1 MDEGSVDDRLRE
13 LAKASPNFGRLYGH
27 QPLLAI
33 FGSQAELTVLTNPN
47 AAYVSA
53 GQFGEVL
60 AEEFVTRTGTRV
72 EGTSQFDRL
81 NALTRA
87 GVLVGWSRAAFDQLR
102 RGRNDAAHKHLFD
115 TTKALE
121 ALELCWRLGDL
132 FDRAMGGTRT
142 VTAFVPP
149 TLPAAAP
156 SADPGEIEELREALD
171 GHRRALAES
180 RVKLSETSDR
190 LEAVRRAHAEA
201 ESLIG
206 TAEQVKTAYTAQI
219 EDLRAQVAEL
229 RAAHQERYD
238 RDRLRPR
245 KVASAAR
252 DAIVERAQRPAPLNE
267 VQAREKIDAL
277 LSRAGWRIQD
287 KADAN
292 PLAGRGVAIREFT
305 VATGRADYVLYVDGK
320 IVGVIE
326 AKREG
331 TPLAGAL
338 AQNERYAAGVLKEHS
353 MAVWRREE
361 PFAFR
366 YATTGTETYFVSRV
380 DPDAR
385 SREVFAFHRPET
397 LAAWMK
403 RADANPET
411 PSFRAA
417 LRTGMPLLETHGLR
431 MAQVEAITGLEGSL
445 AADRPRALIQMATG
459 AGKTFTAVT
468 ETYRL
473 LRHAGA
479 RRVLFLVDRNN
490 LGRQAH
496 AEFDKYRT
504 PDENRKLTDL
514 YNVDMLGRG
523 GLQETSSAVI
533 STIQRMYALLKGEPV
548 GEGPDTDEPEP
559 NASKKEE
566 PSSGGTDTDGP
577 GTGGPGAED
586 RAGVKAS
593 SDLDETY
600 AADEPIT
607 VEYNPDVPIE
617 SFDVIVVDECH
628 RSIYGLWRGV
638 LEYFD
643 AHLVGLTA
651 TPTRQ
656 TKGFFDNNMVSRYT
670 FEQAVADGVNVD
682 FDIVRLNTDL
692 REDGGAKIEAGTTV
706 RIRDRQTR
714 AQRYEELDEDFEYTV
729 AQLGR
734 TVITAD
740 EIRAVLTT
748 YRNNWERWFPGR
760 ADLPKTLVFAA
771 GDDHADEVLK
781 QVKQIFGRGD
791 RFAKKITYRSREN
804 GDDPDSLINDLR
816 NSPNLRVAV
825 TVDMIATGTDVKP
838 LECVIFLRAIR
849 SPVLFEQMK
858 GRGARSIDPDEL
870 KAVTPEAAPD
880 LVKDRFVLIDA
891 VGVTDSPLVDARPL
905 IPAGEKG
912 ISLAKL
918 LDKAGTRSLTADE
931 AETLGRRLARI
942 DRQLGDEEK
951 KLLAQTSGGVGLADL
966 ARRIADAVDVDT
978 QDRARHE
985 GGPELAR
992 KLVQDA
998 VAPLTSRPELRK
1010 LILEIRH
1017 QQDLTYDE
1025 TTEVRV
1031 TELREIPRSE
1041 RARKELAEWN
1051 SLLDKEQR
1059 DENAAIQV
1067 ALGSGTRRF
1076 TPGEARDALREL
1088 SGRIRATNRSWT
1100 TGVLWDH
1107 YDQLGRAAAGPG
1119 KEAGL
1124 GDLMRLIRFELGAD
1138 DELRPYRTV
1147 VEERFEG
1154 WLLRQRQAGVEFT
1167 EEQLWWL
1174 DRIKNAIAVD
1184 VGIEPGD
1191 FGHAPFS
1198 ERGGG
1203 RGFMRA
1209 FGDKDKALELLDE
1222 LNQELA

>member
-1 MDEGSVDDRLRE
+1 MDGQNIDDRLRQ
-13 LAKASPNFGRLYGH
+13 LAKASPNFGRLYSY

-33 FGSQAELTVLTNPN
+33 YGSQAELTVFTNPN

-72 EGTSQFDRL
+72 QGTTQFDRL

-87 GVLVGWSRAAFDQLR
+87 GVLIGWSREAFDKLR
-102 RGRNDAAHKHLFD
+102 RGRNDAAHNHLFD

-132 FDRAMGGTRT
+132 FDRAMGGKRT
-142 VTAFVPP
+142 VSAFVPP
-149 TLPAAAP
+149 TLPTDVQ
-156 SADPGEIEELREALD
+156 SADPEEISELQEALE
-171 GHRRALAES
+171 GHRRALAQS

-190 LEAVRRAHAEA
+190 LEAERRARSEA
-201 ESLIG
+201 EELI
-206 TAEQVKTAYTAQI
+206 ASVQRAKSEYAAQI

-229 RAAHQERYD
+229 RVAHQQRYD
-238 RDRLRPR
+238 RERVQPR
-245 KVASAAR
+245 RIASAAR

-267 VQAREKIDAL
+267 VQARKKIDAML
-277 LSRAGWRIQD
+277 TKAGWLIQS
-287 KADAN
+287 KADTN
-292 PLAGRGVAIREFT
+292 PLAAKGVAVEEFT
-305 VATGRADYVLYVDGK
+305 LATGRADYVLYVDGK

-331 TPLAGAL
+331 TALAGAL
-338 AQNERYAAGVLKEHS
+338 AQNERYAAGVLKEHA
-353 MAVWRREE
+353 MAVWRRDE

-366 YATTGTETYFVSRV
+366 YVSTGAETYFLNRV
-380 DPDAR
+380 DPHAR

-397 LAAWMK
+397 IAAWMK
-403 RADANPET
+403 RADAEPDVPT
-411 PSFRAA
+411 FRAA
-417 LRTGMPLLETHGLR
+417 LRTSMPLLETHGLR
-431 MAQVEAITGLEGSL
+431 MAQVDAITGLEGSL
-445 AADRPRALIQMATG
+445 ATDRPRALIQMATG

-514 YNVDMLGRG
+514 YNVDMLGRS
-523 GLQETSSAVI
+523 GLQDTSAVVI
-533 STIQRMYALLKGEPV
+533 STIQRMYALLKGEELPD
-548 GEGPDTDEPEP
+548 GPETDEPE
-559 NASKKEE
+559 SDETK
-566 PSSGGTDTDGP
+566 SGGAAEAATATDANT
-577 GTGGPGAED
+577 
-586 RAGVKAS
+586 S
-593 SDLDETY
+593 NLDETY

-617 SFDVIVVDECH
+617 SFDVIVIDECH

-656 TKGFFDNNMVSRYT
+656 TQGFFDNNMVSQYT
-670 FEQAVADGVNVD
+670 YEQAVADGVNVD
-682 FDIVRLNTDL
+682 FDIVRLDTTI
-692 REDGGAKIEAGTTV
+692 REDGGAKIEKGTTV

-714 AQRYEELDEDFEYTV
+714 TQRYEQLDEDFEYTV

-734 TVITAD
+734 TVITED

-748 YRNNWERWFPGR
+748 YRNNWKRWFPGR
-760 ADLPKTLVFAA
+760 AELPKTLVFAA
-771 GDDHADEVLK
+771 GDDHAEEVLK
-781 QVKQIFGRGD
+781 QVKEVFGRGD
-791 RFAKKITYRSREN
+791 EFAKKITYKSRQN
-804 GDDPDSLINDLR
+804 GDDPDTLINDLR
-816 NSPNLRVAV
+816 NSPRLRVAV

-838 LECVIFLRAIR
+838 LECVIFLRSIK

-858 GRGARSIDPDEL
+858 GRGARSIDADEL

-880 LVKDRFVLIDA
+880 LTKDRFVLIDA

-905 IPAGEKG
+905 IPAGEKSV
-912 ISLAKL
+912 SLVKL

-931 AETLGRRLARI
+931 AETLARRLARI
-942 DRQLGDEEK
+942 DRQLGAEERG
-951 KLLAQTSGGVGLADL
+951 LLAQTSGGVSLADL
-966 ARRIADAVDVDT
+966 ARRITDAVDVDT
-978 QDRARHE
+978 QDQARHD

-1031 TELREIPRSE
+1031 TAMREIPRTE
-1041 RARKELAEWN
+1041 RAAKELAEWH
-1051 SLLDKEQR
+1051 SLLTKEQR
-1059 DENAAIQV
+1059 DEDVAIRV
-1067 ALGSGTRRF
+1067 ALGSGARVSPR
-1076 TPGEARDALREL
+1076 EARDALREL
-1088 SGRIRATNRSWT
+1088 AGRIRATNRSWT

-1107 YDQLGRAAAGPG
+1107 YEQLGRAAASPG

-1124 GDLMRLIRFELGAD
+1124 GDLVRLIRFELGAD
-1138 DELRPYRTV
+1138 EELLPYRTV

-1167 EEQLWWL
+1167 DDQLWWL
-1174 DRIKNAIAVD
+1174 ERIKDAIAVD

-1191 FGHAPFS
+1191 FGAAPFT

-1203 RGFMRA
+1203 RGFMQA
-1209 FGDKDKALELLDE
+1209 FGDKDAALELLDE
-1222 LNQELA
+1222 LNRELG

>member
-1 MDEGSVDDRLRE
+1 M
-13 LAKASPNFGRLYGH
+13 
-27 QPLLAI
+27 LAI
-33 FGSQAELTVLTNPN
+33 YGSQAELTVLTNPN

-87 GVLVGWSRAAFDQLR
+87 GVLVGWSRDAFDKLR
-102 RGRNDAAHKHLFD
+102 RGRNDAAHNHLFD

-121 ALELCWRLGDL
+121 ALKLCWQLGDL

-142 VTAFVPP
+142 VAAFVPP
-149 TLPAAAP
+149 TLPAEVA
-156 SADPGEIEELREALD
+156 SAEPEEIAELEEALE

-180 RVKLSETSDR
+180 RIKLSETSDR
-190 LEAVRRAHAEA
+190 LEAERRARGEAEA
-201 ESLIG
+201 LIAS
-206 TAEQVKTAYTAQI
+206 AEQTKAAYAAQN
-219 EDLRAQVAEL
+219 EELRTQVAEL
-229 RAAHQERYD
+229 RAAHQQQYD
-238 RDRLRPR
+238 RERVQPR

-267 VQAREKIDAL
+267 VQARAKIDAML
-277 LSRAGWRIQD
+277 AKAGWRIQD

-292 PLAGRGVAIREFT
+292 PLAGKGVAIREFT
-305 VATGRADYVLYVDGK
+305 LATGRADYVLYVDGK

-338 AQNERYAAGVLKEHS
+338 AQNERYAAGVLKEHA

-366 YATTGTETYFVSRV
+366 YATTGTETYFLNRV

-397 LAAWMK
+397 MATWMK
-403 RADANPET
+403 RADENPNT
-411 PSFRAA
+411 PTFRAA
-417 LRTGMPLLETHGLR
+417 LRTNMPLLETHGLR
-431 MAQVEAITGLEGSL
+431 MAQVDAITGLEGSL

-514 YNVDMLGRG
+514 YNVDMLGRS
-523 GLQETSSAVI
+523 GLQDTSSVVI
-533 STIQRMYALLKGEPV
+533 STIQRMYAFLKGETL
-548 GEGPDTDEPEP
+548 TDEP
-559 NASKKEE
+559 AS
-566 PSSGGTDTDGP
+566 
-577 GTGGPGAED
+577 ED
-586 RAGVKAS
+586 REDTTTS
-593 SDLDETY
+593 SLDETY

-607 VEYNPDVPIE
+607 VEYNADVPIE

-656 TKGFFDNNMVSRYT
+656 TKGFFDNNTVSQYT

-692 REDGGAKIEAGTTV
+692 WEDGGAKIEAGTTV

-714 AQRYEELDEDFEYTV
+714 AQRYEELDEDFEYTTS
-729 AQLGR
+729 QLGR
-734 TVITAD
+734 TVITED

-748 YRNNWERWFPGR
+748 YRNNWQRWFPGR

-781 QVKQIFGRGD
+781 QVKQVFGRGD
-791 RFAKKITYRSREN
+791 EFAKKITYRSREN

-816 NSPNLRVAV
+816 NSARLRVAV

-838 LECVIFLRAIR
+838 LECVIFLRSIK
-849 SPVLFEQMK
+849 SPV
-858 GRGARSIDPDEL
+858 S
-870 KAVTPEAAPD
+870 
-880 LVKDRFVLIDA
+880 
-891 VGVTDSPLVDARPL
+891 VG
-905 IPAGEKG
+905 
-912 ISLAKL
+912 
-918 LDKAGTRSLTADE
+918 
-931 AETLGRRLARI
+931 
-942 DRQLGDEEK
+942 
-951 KLLAQTSGGVGLADL
+951 
-966 ARRIADAVDVDT
+966 
-978 QDRARHE
+978 
-985 GGPELAR
+985 
-992 KLVQDA
+992 
-998 VAPLTSRPELRK
+998 
-1010 LILEIRH
+1010 
-1017 QQDLTYDE
+1017 
-1025 TTEVRV
+1025 
-1031 TELREIPRSE
+1031 
-1041 RARKELAEWN
+1041 
-1051 SLLDKEQR
+1051 
-1059 DENAAIQV
+1059 
-1067 ALGSGTRRF
+1067 GSM
-1076 TPGEARDALREL
+1076 
-1088 SGRIRATNRSWT
+1088 
-1100 TGVLWDH
+1100 V
-1107 YDQLGRAAAGPG
+1107 
-1119 KEAGL
+1119 
-1124 GDLMRLIRFELGAD
+1124 
-1138 DELRPYRTV
+1138 
-1147 VEERFEG
+1147 
-1154 WLLRQRQAGVEFT
+1154 
-1167 EEQLWWL
+1167 
-1174 DRIKNAIAVD
+1174 
-1184 VGIEPGD
+1184 
-1191 FGHAPFS
+1191 
-1198 ERGGG
+1198 
-1203 RGFMRA
+1203 
-1209 FGDKDKALELLDE
+1209 
-1222 LNQELA
+1222 

>member
-1 MDEGSVDDRLRE
+1 MDGHGQGADERLRE
-13 LAKASPNFGRLYGH
+13 LAKASPNFGRLYRY

-33 FGSQAELTVLTNPN
+33 YGSQAELTVLSNPN

-72 EGTSQFDRL
+72 EGTRQVDRL

-87 GVLVGWSRAAFDQLR
+87 GVLVGWSREAFDTLR
-102 RGRNDAAHKHLFD
+102 RGRNDAAHNHLFD
-115 TTKALE
+115 TTKSLE
-121 ALELCWRLGDL
+121 ALKLCWQLGDL

-142 VTAFVPP
+142 VSAFVPP
-149 TLPAAAP
+149 TLPAETPAT
-156 SADPGEIEELREALD
+156 DPQELAELHEALE
-171 GHRRALAES
+171 GHRRTLAES
-180 RVKLSETSDR
+180 RVKLSEVGDR
-190 LEAVRRAHAEA
+190 LEAERRARAEA
-201 ESLIG
+201 EALIAS
-206 TAEQVKTAYTAQI
+206 AEGAKAAYAAQV
-219 EDLRAQVAEL
+219 EELRAQVTEL
-229 RAAHQERYD
+229 RATHQEQYD
-238 RDRLRPR
+238 RERLKPRP
-245 KVASAAR
+245 VASAAR

-267 VQAREKIDAL
+267 VQARVKIDAML
-277 LSRAGWRIQD
+277 TKAGWLIQD
-287 KADAN
+287 KADTN
-292 PLAGRGVAIREFT
+292 PLAGRGVAVREFT
-305 VATGRADYVLYVDGK
+305 LATGRADYVLYVDGK

-338 AQNERYAAGVLKEHS
+338 AQNERYAAGVLKEHA
-353 MAVWRREE
+353 MAVWRRAE

-366 YATTGTETYFVSRV
+366 YATTGTETYFVNRV

-397 LAAWMK
+397 LAAWM
-403 RADANPET
+403 RHADEHPDAPT
-411 PSFRAA
+411 FRAA

-431 MAQVEAITGLEGSL
+431 MAQVEAITGLEESL

-490 LGRQAH
+490 LGRQAR

-523 GLQETSSAVI
+523 GLQETSSVVI
-533 STIQRMYALLKGEPV
+533 STIQRMYALLKGDPL
-548 GEGPDTDEPEP
+548 PDEA
-559 NASKKEE
+559 AS
-566 PSSGGTDTDGP
+566 
-577 GTGGPGAED
+577 ED
-586 RAGVKAS
+586 REDDESAAP
-593 SDLDETY
+593 LDESY

-607 VEYNPDVPIE
+607 VEYNPDIPVE

-656 TKGFFDNNMVSRYT
+656 TKGFFDNNQVSRYT
-670 FEQAVADGVNVD
+670 YEQAVADGVNVD

-692 REDGGAKIEAGTTV
+692 REDGGASIEAGTTV

-714 AQRYEELDEDFEYTV
+714 AQRYEELDEDFTYTTS
-729 AQLGR
+729 QLGR
-734 TVITAD
+734 SVITED

-748 YRNNWERWFPGR
+748 YRNNWQRWFPGR
-760 ADLPKTLVFAA
+760 AELPKTLVFAA

-781 QVKQIFGRGD
+781 QVKQVFGRGD
-791 RFAKKITYRSREN
+791 EFAKKITYRSREN

-816 NSPNLRVAV
+816 NSPRLRVAV
-825 TVDMIATGTDVKP
+825 TVDMIATGTDVRP
-838 LECVIFLRAIR
+838 LECVIFLRSVK

-858 GRGARSIDPDEL
+858 GRGARSVDADEL
-870 KAVTPEAAPD
+870 KAVTPEAADD
-880 LVKDRFVLIDA
+880 LEKDRFVLIDA

-905 IPAGEKG
+905 IPAGEQRG
-912 ISLAKL
+912 VPLAKL

-931 AETLGRRLARI
+931 AETLARRLARI
-942 DRQLGDEEK
+942 DRQLGDEERG
-951 KLLAQTSGGVGLADL
+951 LLAQTSGGLSLADL
-966 ARRIADAVDVDT
+966 ARRITDAVDVDT
-978 QDRARHE
+978 QDQARHE

-992 KLVQDA
+992 KLVHDA

-1025 TTEVRV
+1025 TTEVTV
-1031 TELREIPRSE
+1031 TELREIPREE
-1041 RARKELAEWN
+1041 RARKELGEWHE
-1051 SLLDKEQR
+1051 LLTKEQQ
-1059 DENAAIQV
+1059 DENAAIRV
-1067 ALGSGTRRF
+1067 ALGSGAKVPPR
-1076 TPGEARDALREL
+1076 EARAALKEL
-1088 SGRIRATNRSWT
+1088 TAKIRATNRSWT

-1107 YDQLGRAAAGPG
+1107 YEQLGRAAARPG

-1124 GDLMRLIRFELGAD
+1124 GDLMRLIRYELGAD
-1138 DELRPYRTV
+1138 DELKPYRTV

-1154 WLLRQRQAGVEFT
+1154 WLLRQKQAGAEFT
-1167 EEQLWWL
+1167 EDQLWWL
-1174 DRIKNAIAVD
+1174 GRIKNAIAVD

-1191 FGHAPFS
+1191 VGHAPFS

-1203 RGFMRA
+1203 RGFMKA
-1209 FGDKDKALELLDE
+1209 FGDKDRALELLDE

>member
-1 MDEGSVDDRLRE
+1 MDRRLRE
-13 LAKASPNFGRLYGH
+13 LAKASPNFGRLYGY

-33 FGSQAELTVLTNPN
+33 YGSQAELTVLTNPN

-60 AEEFVTRTGTRV
+60 AEEFVTRTGTCV
-72 EGTSQFDRL
+72 QGTTQFDRL

-87 GVLVGWSRAAFDQLR
+87 GVLVGWSREAFDKLR
-102 RGRNDAAHKHLFD
+102 RGRNDAAHNHLFD

-121 ALELCWRLGDL
+121 ALKLCWQLGDL

-149 TLPAAAP
+149 TLPAETVAT
-156 SADPGEIEELREALD
+156 DPEETAQLREALE
-171 GHRRALAES
+171 GHRRTLAES

-190 LEAVRRAHAEA
+190 LEAERRARAEA
-201 ESLIG
+201 EALI
-206 TAEQVKTAYTAQI
+206 AHVEQAKATYAAQV
-219 EDLRAQVAEL
+219 EELQAQVAEL
-229 RAAHQERYD
+229 RAAHQHRYD
-238 RDRLRPR
+238 LERLQPR
-245 KVASAAR
+245 KIASAAR
-252 DAIVERAQRPAPLNE
+252 EAIVERAQRPAPLNE
-267 VQAREKIDAL
+267 VQARAKIDAML
-277 LSRAGWRIQD
+277 VKAGWVIQD

-292 PLAGRGVAIREFT
+292 PLDERSKGVAVREFT

-331 TPLAGAL
+331 TPLSGAL
-338 AQNERYAAGVLKEHS
+338 AQNERYAAGVLKEHA

-366 YATTGTETYFVSRV
+366 YATTGTETYFVNRI
-380 DPDAR
+380 DPEAR
-385 SREVFAFHRPET
+385 SREVFTFHRPET
-397 LAAWMK
+397 LAAWM
-403 RADANPET
+403 RYADEHPDAPT
-411 PSFRAA
+411 FRAA
-417 LRTGMPLLETHGLR
+417 LRTSMPLLETHGLR

-445 AADRPRALIQMATG
+445 AADKPRALIQMATG

-490 LGRQAH
+490 LGRQAR

-523 GLQETSSAVI
+523 GLQDTSSVVV
-533 STIQRMYALLKGEPV
+533 STIQRMYALLKGEPLTD
-548 GEGPDTDEPEP
+548 EAETTDEPE
-559 NASKKEE
+559 
-566 PSSGGTDTDGP
+566 TDESA
-577 GTGGPGAED
+577 GA
-586 RAGVKAS
+586 A
-593 SDLDETY
+593 LDETY
-600 AADEPIT
+600 TADEPIT

-656 TKGFFDNNMVSRYT
+656 TKGFFDNNEVSKYT
-670 FEQAVADGVNVD
+670 YEQAVADGVNVD

-692 REDGGAKIEAGTTV
+692 RENGGAKIEKGTTV

-714 AQRYEELDEDFEYTV
+714 AQRYEELDDDFTYTTS
-729 AQLGR
+729 QLGR
-734 TVITAD
+734 SVITED

-748 YRNNWERWFPGR
+748 YKNNWQRWFPGR

-771 GDDHADEVLK
+771 GDDHAEEVLK
-781 QVKQIFGRGD
+781 QVKEVFDRGD
-791 RFAKKITYRSREN
+791 EFAKKITYRSRAN

-816 NSPNLRVAV
+816 NSPRLRVAV

-838 LECVIFLRAIR
+838 LECVIFLRSVK

-858 GRGARSIDPDEL
+858 GRGARSIAPDDL
-870 KAVTPEAAPD
+870 KKVTPDAAPD
-880 LVKDRFVLIDA
+880 LTKDRFVLMDA

-905 IPAGEKG
+905 IPAGEQRG
-912 ISLAKL
+912 VSLAKL

-942 DRQLGDEEK
+942 DRQLGEEEK
-951 KLLAQTSGGVGLADL
+951 TLLTQTSGGVSLADL

-978 QDRARHE
+978 QDQARHE

-992 KLVQDA
+992 KKVQDA

-1025 TTEVRV
+1025 TTEVLV
-1031 TELREIPRSE
+1031 TELREIPREE
-1041 RARKELAEWN
+1041 RARKELVEWN
-1051 SLLDKEQR
+1051 GLLTKEQQ
-1059 DENAAIQV
+1059 DENAAIRV
-1067 ALGSGTRRF
+1067 ALGSGARVSPR
-1076 TPGEARDALREL
+1076 EARTALKEL
-1088 SGRIRATNRSWT
+1088 AAKVRATNRAWT
-1100 TGVLWDH
+1100 PTVLWDH
-1107 YDQLGRAAAGPG
+1107 YEQLGKAAASPG

-1124 GDLMRLIRFELGAD
+1124 GDLIRLIRYELGAD

-1154 WLLRQRQAGVEFT
+1154 WLLRQRQAGVEFNDD
-1167 EEQLWWL
+1167 QLWWL
-1174 DRIKNAIAVD
+1174 ERIRNAIAAD
-1184 VGIEPGD
+1184 IGIEPGD

-1209 FGDKDKALELLDE
+1209 FGEKDKALELLDE

>member
-1 MDEGSVDDRLRE
+1 MGDDSVDRRLRE
-13 LAKASPNFGRLYGH
+13 QAKASPNFGRLYGY

-33 FGSQAELTVLTNPN
+33 YGSQAELTVFTNPN

-72 EGTSQFDRL
+72 EGTNQVDRI

-87 GVLVGWSRAAFDQLR
+87 GVLVGWSRDAFHKLR
-102 RGRNDAAHKHLFD
+102 RGRNDAAHNHLFD
-115 TTKALE
+115 TAKALE
-121 ALELCWRLGDL
+121 ALKLCWQLGDL
-132 FDRAMGGTRT
+132 FDRAMGGTRA

-149 TLPAAAP
+149 ALPDETLGT
-156 SADPGEIEELREALD
+156 DPQEIAELREALE
-171 GHRRALAES
+171 GHRRILAES
-180 RVKLSETSDR
+180 RVKLSEVGDR
-190 LEAVRRAHAEA
+190 LEAERRARTEA
-201 ESLIG
+201 ERIIAN
-206 TAEQVKTAYTAQI
+206 AEQTKAIYAAQI
-219 EDLRAQVAEL
+219 EELQAQVAEL
-229 RAAHQERYD
+229 RTAHQQRYD
-238 RDRLRPR
+238 HERLKPRP
-245 KVASAAR
+245 VASAAR

-267 VQAREKIDAL
+267 VQAREKIDAML
-277 LSRAGWRIQD
+277 ARAGWLVQD

-292 PLAGRGVAIREFT
+292 PLAGTGVAIREFT
-305 VATGRADYVLYVDGK
+305 LATGRADYVLYVDGK
-320 IVGVIE
+320 IAGVIE

-338 AQNERYAAGVLKEHS
+338 AQNERYAAGVLKEHA

-366 YATTGTETYFVSRV
+366 YATTGTETYFLNRV

-385 SREVFAFHRPET
+385 SREVFTFHRPET
-397 LAAWMK
+397 LAAWM
-403 RADANPET
+403 RYADEH
-411 PSFRAA
+411 PSAPTFRAA
-417 LRTGMPLLETHGLR
+417 LRTAMPLLETHGLR

-473 LRHAGA
+473 LRYAGA
-479 RRVLFLVDRNN
+479 RRILFLVDRNN
-490 LGRQAH
+490 LGRQAR

-523 GLQETSSAVI
+523 GLQETSSVVI
-533 STIQRMYALLKGEPV
+533 STIQRMYALLKGEPL
-548 GEGPDTDEPEP
+548 TDEPE
-559 NASKKEE
+559 
-566 PSSGGTDTDGP
+566 
-577 GTGGPGAED
+577 AED
-586 RAGVKAS
+586 REDKEAS
-593 SDLDETY
+593 PLDESY
-600 AADEPIT
+600 VADEPIT

-656 TKGFFDNNMVSRYT
+656 TKGFFDNNEVSRYT
-670 FEQAVADGVNVD
+670 YEQAVADGVNVD
-682 FDIVRLNTDL
+682 FDIVRVKTDL
-692 REDGGAKIEAGTTV
+692 RDEGAVAKIEAGTTV

-714 AQRYEELDEDFEYTV
+714 AQRYEELDEDFTYT
-729 AQLGR
+729 APQIGR
-734 TVITAD
+734 TVITED
-740 EIRAVLTT
+740 EVRAVLTV
-748 YRNNWERWFPGR
+748 YRDNWKRWFPGR
-760 ADLPKTLVFAA
+760 ADVPKTLIFA
-771 GDDHADEVLK
+771 GPYDDHADEVLK
-781 QVKQIFGRGD
+781 QVKQVFGRGD
-791 RFAKKITYRSREN
+791 EFAKKITYRSRDN
-804 GDDPDSLINDLR
+804 GDDPEALINDLR
-816 NSPNLRVAV
+816 NSPRLRVAV

-838 LECVIFLRAIR
+838 LECVIFLRPVK
-849 SPVLFEQMK
+849 SPVMFEQMK
-858 GRGARSIDPDEL
+858 GRGARSIDADEL

-880 LVKDRFVLIDA
+880 LKKDRFVLIDA

-905 IPAGEKG
+905 IPAGAQRG
-912 ISLAKL
+912 IPLAKL
-918 LDKAGTRSLTADE
+918 LDKTGTRSLTADE
-931 AETLGRRLARI
+931 AETLARRLARI
-942 DRQLGDEEK
+942 DRQLGDEER
-951 KLLAQTSGGVGLADL
+951 KLLAEASGGASLADL
-966 ARRIADAVDVDT
+966 ARRITDAVDVDT

-985 GGPELAR
+985 GGPELAQ

-998 VAPLTSRPELRK
+998 VAPLTARPELRK

-1025 TTEVRV
+1025 TTEVKV
-1031 TELREIPRSE
+1031 TEVREVPREE

-1051 SLLDKEQR
+1051 ALLEKEQR
-1059 DENAAIQV
+1059 DANAAIRV
-1067 ALGSGTRRF
+1067 ALGSGAKVAPR
-1076 TPGEARDALREL
+1076 EARAALREL
-1088 SGRIRATNRSWT
+1088 AGRIRATNRSWT

-1107 YDQLGRAAAGPG
+1107 YEQLGKAAAGPG

-1138 DELRPYRTV
+1138 DELKPYRTV

-1167 EEQLWWL
+1167 EDQLWWL
-1174 DRIKNAIAVD
+1174 ERIKNAIATD

-1191 FGHAPFS
+1191 FSVAPFS

-1209 FGDKDKALELLDE
+1209 FGDKDRALELLDE

>member
-1 MDEGSVDDRLRE
+1 MNGHNADDRLRE
-13 LAKASPNFGRLYGH
+13 LAKASPNFGRLYGY

-33 FGSQAELTVLTNPN
+33 YGSQAELTVLTNPN

-72 EGTSQFDRL
+72 QGTTQFDRL
-81 NALTRA
+81 NALTRE
-87 GVLVGWSRAAFDQLR
+87 GVLVGWSRAAFDTLR
-102 RGRNDAAHKHLFD
+102 RGRNDAAHNHLFD

-121 ALELCWRLGDL
+121 ALKLCWQLGDL
-132 FDRAMGGTRT
+132 FDRAMGGKRT
-142 VTAFVPP
+142 VAAFVPP
-149 TLPAAAP
+149 TLPVEVP
-156 SADPGEIEELREALD
+156 STDPEEITQLQEALE
-171 GHRRALAES
+171 GHRRALTES

-190 LEAVRRAHAEA
+190 LEAERRARAEA
-201 ESLIG
+201 EKLIA
-206 TAEQVKTAYTAQI
+206 TAERTKTAHAAQI
-219 EDLRAQVAEL
+219 ENLRTQVAEL
-229 RAAHQERYD
+229 RAAHQQQYD
-238 RDRLRPR
+238 RERLQPR

-252 DAIVERAQRPAPLNE
+252 EAIVERAQRPAPLNE
-267 VQAREKIDAL
+267 VQAREKIDAM
-277 LSRAGWRIQD
+277 LSKAGWLIQS
-287 KADAN
+287 KAEAN
-292 PLAGRGVAIREFT
+292 PLAGRGVAVEEFT
-305 VATGRADYVLYVDGK
+305 LATGRADYVLYVDGK

-338 AQNERYAAGVLKEHS
+338 AQNERYAAGVLKEHA

-366 YATTGTETYFVSRV
+366 YVSTGAETYFLNRV

-397 LAAWMK
+397 IAAWMK
-403 RADANPET
+403 RADEEPDT
-411 PSFRAA
+411 PTFRGA
-417 LRTGMPLLETHGLR
+417 LRTNMPLLETHGLR

-514 YNVDMLGRG
+514 YNVDMLGRS
-523 GLQETSSAVI
+523 GLQDTSAVVI
-533 STIQRMYALLKGEPV
+533 STIQRMYALLKGEELP
-548 GEGPDTDEPEP
+548 EGPETDEPE
-559 NASKKEE
+559 
-566 PSSGGTDTDGP
+566 TDEAANGER
-577 GTGGPGAED
+577 ED
-586 RAGVKAS
+586 KKAS
-593 SDLDETY
+593 NLDETY

-656 TKGFFDNNMVSRYT
+656 TKGFFDNNMVSKYT

-682 FDIVRLNTDL
+682 FDIVRLNTTL
-692 REDGGAKIEAGTTV
+692 REDGGAKIDKGTTV

-714 AQRYEELDEDFEYTV
+714 TQRYEELDEDFEYTTS
-729 AQLGR
+729 QLGR
-734 TVITAD
+734 TVITED

-748 YRNNWERWFPGR
+748 YRNNWQRWFPGR

-771 GDDHADEVLK
+771 GDDHAEEVLK
-781 QVKQIFGRGD
+781 QAKEVFGRGD
-791 RFAKKITYRSREN
+791 EFAKKITYRSRQN
-804 GDDPDSLINDLR
+804 GDDPDALINDLR
-816 NSPNLRVAV
+816 NSPRLRVAV

-838 LECVIFLRAIR
+838 LECVIFLRSIK

-858 GRGARSIDPDEL
+858 GRGARSIDADEL
-870 KAVTPEAAPD
+870 KAVTPDAASD
-880 LVKDRFVLIDA
+880 LTKDRFVLIDA

-905 IPAGEKG
+905 IPAGEKSV
-912 ISLAKL
+912 SLAKL

-931 AETLGRRLARI
+931 AETLARRLARI
-942 DRQLGDEEK
+942 ERQLGEEERG
-951 KLLAQTSGGVGLADL
+951 LLARTSGGVRLADL
-966 ARRIADAVDVDT
+966 ARKITDAVDVDA
-978 QDRARHE
+978 QDQARRE

-992 KLVQDA
+992 KLVHDA

-1025 TTEVRV
+1025 TTEVGI
-1031 TELREIPRSE
+1031 TEMREIPREE
-1041 RARKELAEWN
+1041 RASKELVEWN
-1051 SLLDKEQR
+1051 SLLEKEQR
-1059 DENAAIQV
+1059 DQNTAIQV
-1067 ALGSGTRRF
+1067 ALGSGVRL
-1076 TPGEARDALREL
+1076 TPREARDALKEL
-1088 SGRIRATNRSWT
+1088 AGRIRATNRSWT

-1107 YDQLGRAAAGPG
+1107 YDQLGKAAASPG

-1124 GDLMRLIRFELGAD
+1124 GDLIRLIRFELGAD

-1154 WLLRQRQAGVEFT
+1154 WLLRQSQAGVEFT
-1167 EEQLWWL
+1167 EDQLWWL
-1174 DRIKNAIAVD
+1174 DRIKNAIAADIGV
-1184 VGIEPGD
+1184 EPSD
-1191 FGHAPFS
+1191 FGHAPFT

-1203 RGFMRA
+1203 RGFMKA

>member
-1 MDEGSVDDRLRE
+1 MDDDSVDRRLRD
-13 LAKASPNFGRLYGH
+13 LAKASPNFGRLYGY

-33 FGSQAELTVLTNPN
+33 YGSQAELTVLTNPN

-60 AEEFVTRTGTRV
+60 AEEFVTRTATRV
-72 EGTSQFDRL
+72 EGTRQIDRL

-87 GVLVGWSRAAFDQLR
+87 GVLVGWSRDAFDKLR
-102 RGRNDAAHKHLFD
+102 RGRNDAAHNHLFD

-121 ALELCWRLGDL
+121 ALKLCWQLGDL
-132 FDRAMGGTRT
+132 FDRAMGGTRA

-149 TLPAAAP
+149 TLPAETPATNP
-156 SADPGEIEELREALD
+156 QEIAELREALE
-171 GHRRALAES
+171 GHRRTLAES
-180 RVKLSETSDR
+180 RVKLSEAGDR
-190 LEAVRRAHAEA
+190 LDAERRARAEA
-201 ESLIG
+201 ERII
-206 TAEQVKTAYTAQI
+206 TNAEQTKATYVAQI
-219 EDLRAQVAEL
+219 EDLRAQITEL
-229 RAAHQERYD
+229 RASHQQQYD
-238 RDRLRPR
+238 RERLKPR
-245 KVASAAR
+245 RVASAAR

-267 VQAREKIDAL
+267 VQARAKIDAM
-277 LSRAGWRIQD
+277 LSKAGWLVQD

-292 PLAGRGVAIREFT
+292 PLADQGVAIREFT

-338 AQNERYAAGVLKEHS
+338 AQNERYAAGVLKEHA
-353 MAVWRREE
+353 MAVWRRDE

-366 YATTGTETYFVSRV
+366 YATTGTETYFVNRV

-397 LAAWMK
+397 LAAWMRYADEHPDAPTL
-403 RADANPET
+403 RAG
-411 PSFRAA
+411 

-479 RRVLFLVDRNN
+479 DRVLFLVDRNN
-490 LGRQAH
+490 LGRQAR

-523 GLQETSSAVI
+523 GLQKTSSVVI
-533 STIQRMYALLKGEPV
+533 STIQRMYALLKGEPL
-548 GEGPDTDEPEP
+548 TDEPETEDGEDKA
-559 NASKKEE
+559 AS
-566 PSSGGTDTDGP
+566 P
-577 GTGGPGAED
+577 
-586 RAGVKAS
+586 
-593 SDLDETY
+593 LDESY
-600 AADEPIT
+600 EADQPIT

-656 TKGFFDNNMVSRYT
+656 TKGFFDNNTVSQYT
-670 FEQAVADGVNVD
+670 YEQAVADGVNVD

-692 REDGGAKIEAGTTV
+692 REAGGAKIEAGTTV

-714 AQRYEELDEDFEYTV
+714 AQRYEELDEDFTYT
-729 AQLGR
+729 APQIGR
-734 TVITAD
+734 TVITED
-740 EIRAVLTT
+740 EVRAVLTT
-748 YRNNWERWFPGR
+748 YRNNWQRWFPGR
-760 ADLPKTLVFAA
+760 ADLPKTLIFAA
-771 GDDHADEVLK
+771 GDDHAEEVLK
-781 QVKQIFGRGD
+781 QVKQVFGRGD
-791 RFAKKITYRSREN
+791 EFAKKITYRSRAN

-816 NSPNLRVAV
+816 NSPRLRVAV
-825 TVDMIATGTDVKP
+825 TVDMIATGTDVRP
-838 LECVIFLRAIR
+838 LECVIFLRSVK

-858 GRGARSIDPDEL
+858 GRGARSVDADEL

-880 LVKDRFVLIDA
+880 LKKDRFVLIDA

-905 IPAGEKG
+905 IPAGETRG
-912 ISLAKL
+912 VPLAKL

-931 AETLGRRLARI
+931 AETLARRLARI
-942 DRQLGDEEK
+942 DRQLGEEEK
-951 KLLAQTSGGVGLADL
+951 GLLVETSGGVSLADL
-966 ARRIADAVDVDT
+966 ARRITDAVDVDA

-1031 TELREIPRSE
+1031 TELREIPREE
-1041 RARKELAEWN
+1041 RAQKALDEWN
-1051 SLLDKEQR
+1051 ALLEKEQR

-1067 ALGSGTRRF
+1067 ALGSGARVSPR
-1076 TPGEARDALREL
+1076 EARAALREL
-1088 SGRIRATNRSWT
+1088 AGKIRATNRTWT
-1100 TGVLWDH
+1100 TTVLWDH
-1107 YDQLGRAAAGPG
+1107 YEQLGKAAAGPG
-1119 KEAGL
+1119 KNDGL
-1124 GDLMRLIRFELGAD
+1124 GDLMRLIRYELGAD
-1138 DELRPYRTV
+1138 EELRPYRTV
-1147 VEERFEG
+1147 VQERFEG
-1154 WLLRQRQAGVEFT
+1154 WLLRQGQAGVEFS
-1167 EEQLWWL
+1167 EDQLWWL
-1174 DRIKNAIAVD
+1174 ERIKNAIAAD
-1184 VGIEPGD
+1184 VGMEPGD
-1191 FGHAPFS
+1191 FAVAPFS

-1209 FGDKDKALELLDE
+1209 FGDRDRALELLDE

>member
-1 MDEGSVDDRLRE
+1 MDGHSADDRLRK
-13 LAKASPNFGRLYGH
+13 LAKASPNFGRLYGY

-33 FGSQAELTVLTNPN
+33 YGSQAELTVLTNPN

-87 GVLVGWSRAAFDQLR
+87 GVLVGWSRDAFDRLR
-102 RGRNDAAHKHLFD
+102 RGRNDAAHNHLFD

-121 ALELCWRLGDL
+121 ALKLCWQLGDL

-142 VTAFVPP
+142 VGAFVPP
-149 TLPAAAP
+149 TLPADVQ
-156 SADPGEIEELREALD
+156 SADPEEITELQEALE

-190 LEAVRRAHAEA
+190 LEAERRARAETEA
-201 ESLIG
+201 LIA
-206 TAEQVKTAYTAQI
+206 TAEQTKIEYTAQI
-219 EDLRAQVAEL
+219 EELRSQVAEL
-229 RAAHQERYD
+229 RVAHQQQYD
-238 RDRLRPR
+238 RERLQPR

-267 VQAREKIDAL
+267 VQARKKIDAM
-277 LSRAGWRIQD
+277 LSKAGWRIQD

-292 PLAGRGVAIREFT
+292 PLAGKGVAIREFT
-305 VATGRADYVLYVDGK
+305 LATGRADYVLYVDGK

-338 AQNERYAAGVLKEHS
+338 AQNERYAAGVLKEHA

-366 YATTGTETYFVSRV
+366 YATTGTETYFVNRV
-380 DPDAR
+380 DPHAR

-397 LAAWMK
+397 IAAWMK
-403 RADANPET
+403 RADEDLDT
-411 PSFRAA
+411 PTFRAA
-417 LRTGMPLLETHGLR
+417 LRTNMPLLETHGLR
-431 MAQVEAITGLEGSL
+431 MAQVKAITGLEDSL
-445 AADRPRALIQMATG
+445 AGDRPRALIQMATG

-514 YNVDMLGRG
+514 YNVDMLGRS
-523 GLQETSSAVI
+523 GLQDTSSVVI
-533 STIQRMYALLKGEPV
+533 STIQRMYALLKGEAIA
-548 GEGPDTDEPEP
+548 DEP
-559 NASKKEE
+559 
-566 PSSGGTDTDGP
+566 GT
-577 GTGGPGAED
+577 ED
-586 RAGVKAS
+586 REDSEDTTVS
-593 SDLDETY
+593 TLDETY
-600 AADEPIT
+600 ATDEPIT
-607 VEYNPDVPIE
+607 VEYTPDVPIE
-617 SFDVIVVDECH
+617 SFDVIVIDECH
-628 RSIYGLWRGV
+628 RSIYGLWRGL

-656 TKGFFDNNMVSRYT
+656 TKGFFDNNMVSQYT

-734 TVITAD
+734 TVITED

-748 YRNNWERWFPGR
+748 YKNNWQRWFPGR

-781 QVKQIFGRGD
+781 QVKEVFERGD
-791 RFAKKITYRSREN
+791 EFAKKITYRSREN

-816 NSPNLRVAV
+816 NSPRLRVAV

-838 LECVIFLRAIR
+838 LECVIFLRSIK

-880 LVKDRFVLIDA
+880 LTKDRFVLIDA

-942 DRQLGDEEK
+942 DRQLGDEERG
-951 KLLAQTSGGVGLADL
+951 LLAQTSGGASLADL

-998 VAPLTSRPELRK
+998 VAPLTVRPELRK

-1031 TELREIPRSE
+1031 TELREIPREE

-1051 SLLDKEQR
+1051 TLLEKEQR
-1059 DENAAIQV
+1059 DENAAIRV
-1067 ALGSGTRRF
+1067 ALGSGSRRF
-1076 TPGEARDALREL
+1076 TPSEARDALREL

-1107 YDQLGRAAAGPG
+1107 YEQLGKAAAGPG

-1124 GDLMRLIRFELGAD
+1124 GDLVRLIRYELGAD

-1167 EEQLWWL
+1167 EDQLWWL
-1174 DRIKNAIAVD
+1174 DRIKNAIAAD

-1203 RGFMRA
+1203 RGFMQA
-1209 FGDKDKALELLDE
+1209 FGDKGKALELLDE

>member
-1 MDEGSVDDRLRE
+1 MDVQGMGGGGQDPDDRLRE
-13 LAKASPNFGRLYGH
+13 LAKASPNFGRLYVY

-33 FGSQAELTVLTNPN
+33 YGSQAELTVFTNPN

-72 EGTSQFDRL
+72 QGTTQFDRL

-87 GVLVGWSRAAFDQLR
+87 GVLVGWSRDAFERLR
-102 RGRNDAAHKHLFD
+102 RGRNHAAHNHLFD
-115 TTKALE
+115 TTLALE
-121 ALELCWRLGDL
+121 ALELCWQLGDL
-132 FDRAMGGTRT
+132 FDRAMGGKRT
-142 VTAFVPP
+142 VSAFVPP
-149 TLPAAAP
+149 TLPADVQP
-156 SADPGEIEELREALD
+156 ADPEEISELQEALE

-190 LEAVRRAHAEA
+190 LEAERRARTEA
-201 ESLIG
+201 EELI
-206 TAEQVKTAYTAQI
+206 ASAQRAKAVYAAQI
-219 EDLRAQVAEL
+219 EDLTAQVTEL
-229 RAAHQERYD
+229 RAAHQQRYD
-238 RDRLRPR
+238 RERVQPR
-245 KVASAAR
+245 RIASAAR
-252 DAIVERAQRPAPLNE
+252 EAIVERAQSPAPLNE
-267 VQAREKIDAL
+267 VQARKRIDAML
-277 LSRAGWRIQD
+277 RKSGWLIQSKAEANPRAGQ
-287 KADAN
+287 
-292 PLAGRGVAIREFT
+292 GVAIEEFT
-305 VATGRADYVLYVDGK
+305 LATGRADYVLYVDGK

-331 TPLAGAL
+331 TPLSGAL
-338 AQNERYAAGVLKEHS
+338 AQNERYAAGVLKEHA
-353 MAVWRREE
+353 MAVWRRDE

-366 YATTGTETYFVSRV
+366 YVSTGAETYFLNRV
-380 DPDAR
+380 DPHAR
-385 SREVFAFHRPET
+385 SREVFTFHRPET
-397 LAAWMK
+397 IAAWMK
-403 RADANPET
+403 RADEEPGT
-411 PSFRAA
+411 PTFRAA
-417 LRTGMPLLETHGLR
+417 LRTSMPLLETHGLR
-431 MAQVEAITGLEGSL
+431 MAQVDAITGLEGSL
-445 AADRPRALIQMATG
+445 ATDRPRALIQMATG

-514 YNVDMLGRG
+514 YNVDMLGRS
-523 GLQETSSAVI
+523 GLQDTSAVVI
-533 STIQRMYALLKGEPV
+533 STIQRMYALLKGEELQD
-548 GEGPDTDEPEP
+548 GQDGDEPEP
-559 NASKKEE
+559 KETPGEAPAEAAAQEGEIPPNASN
-566 PSSGGTDTDGP
+566 
-577 GTGGPGAED
+577 
-586 RAGVKAS
+586 
-593 SDLDETY
+593 LDETY
-600 AADEPIT
+600 TADEPIT
-607 VEYNPDVPIE
+607 VEYNADVPIE
-617 SFDVIVVDECH
+617 SFDVIVIDECH

-638 LEYFD
+638 LDYFD

-656 TKGFFDNNMVSRYT
+656 TQGFFDHNMVAQYT

-682 FDIVRLNTDL
+682 FDIVRLDTTI
-692 REDGGAKIEAGTTV
+692 REDGGAKIEKGTTV

-714 AQRYEELDEDFEYTV
+714 AQRYEQLDEDFEYTV

-734 TVITAD
+734 SVIAAD

-748 YRNNWERWFPGR
+748 YRNNWKRWFPGR
-760 ADLPKTLVFAA
+760 AELPKTLVFAA
-771 GDDHADEVLK
+771 GDDHAEEVLK
-781 QVKQIFGRGD
+781 QVKEVFGRGD
-791 RFAKKITYRSREN
+791 EFAKKITYRSRQN
-804 GDDPDSLINDLR
+804 GDDPDELINDLR
-816 NSPNLRVAV
+816 NSHRLRVAV
-825 TVDMIATGTDVKP
+825 TVDMIATGTDVKA
-838 LECVIFLRAIR
+838 LECVIFLRSIK

-858 GRGARSIDPDEL
+858 GRGARSIDADEL

-880 LVKDRFVLIDA
+880 LAKDHFVMIDA

-918 LDKAGTRSLTADE
+918 MDKVGTQSLTADE
-931 AETLGRRLARI
+931 AETLARRLARI
-942 DRQLGDEEK
+942 NRQLDAEDR
-951 KLLAQTSGGVGLADL
+951 KLLTQTSGGMSLADI
-966 ARRIADAVDVDT
+966 ARRITDAVDVDT
-978 QDRARHE
+978 QDQARHD
-985 GGPELAR
+985 GGPDLAK

-998 VAPLTSRPELRK
+998 VAPLTTQPELRK

-1031 TELREIPRSE
+1031 TDIREIPRTE
-1041 RARKELAEWN
+1041 RAAKELAEWN
-1051 SLLDKEQR
+1051 SLLTKEQR
-1059 DENAAIQV
+1059 DENVAIRV
-1067 ALGSGTRRF
+1067 ALGSGARVSPR
-1076 TPGEARDALREL
+1076 EARDALREL
-1088 SGRIRATNRSWT
+1088 AGRIRATNRAWT

-1107 YDQLGRAAAGPG
+1107 YEQLGRAASGPG

-1124 GDLMRLIRFELGAD
+1124 GDLVRLIRFELGAD

-1154 WLLRQRQAGVEFT
+1154 WLLRQEQAGVEFT
-1167 EEQLWWL
+1167 DDQLWWL
-1174 DRIKNAIAVD
+1174 ERIKDAIAVD

-1191 FGHAPFS
+1191 FGVAPFT

-1203 RGFMRA
+1203 RGFMQV
-1209 FGDKDKALELLDE
+1209 FEGKDKALELLDE
-1222 LNQELA
+1222 LNRELG

>member
-1 MDEGSVDDRLRE
+1 MNDDSVDRRLRE
-13 LAKASPNFGRLYGH
+13 LAKASPNFGRLYGY

-33 FGSQAELTVLTNPN
+33 YGSQAELTVLTNPN

-72 EGTSQFDRL
+72 EGTDQFDRI

-87 GVLVGWSRAAFDQLR
+87 GVLGGWSRDAFHKLR
-102 RGRNDAAHKHLFD
+102 RGRNDAAHNHLFD
-115 TTKALE
+115 TTMALE
-121 ALELCWRLGDL
+121 ALKLCWQLGDL
-132 FDRAMGGTRT
+132 FDRAMGGTRA

-149 TLPAAAP
+149 TLPAETP
-156 SADPGEIEELREALD
+156 ETDPQEIAELREALE
-171 GHRRALAES
+171 GHRRTLAES
-180 RVKLSETSDR
+180 RVKLSEAGDR
-190 LEAVRRAHAEA
+190 LEAERRARAEA
-201 ESLIG
+201 ERIIAN
-206 TAEQVKTAYTAQI
+206 AEQAKTAYAVQI
-219 EDLRAQVAEL
+219 EELRAQVTEL
-229 RAAHQERYD
+229 RAAHQQRYD
-238 RDRLRPR
+238 RERLQPRP
-245 KVASAAR
+245 VASAAR

-267 VQAREKIDAL
+267 VQARKKIDAML
-277 LSRAGWRIQD
+277 GKAGWLLQD

-292 PLAGRGVAIREFT
+292 PLAGEGVAIREFT
-305 VATGRADYVLYVDGK
+305 LATGRADYVLYVDGK

-338 AQNERYAAGVLKEHS
+338 AQNERYAAGVLREHA
-353 MAVWRREE
+353 MAVWRRDE

-366 YATTGTETYFVSRV
+366 YATTGTETYFLNRV

-397 LAAWMK
+397 LAAWM
-403 RADANPET
+403 RYADEHPDA

-417 LRTGMPLLETHGLR
+417 LRTAMPLLETHGLR

-479 RRVLFLVDRNN
+479 RRILFLVDRNN
-490 LGRQAH
+490 LGRQAR

-514 YNVDMLGRG
+514 YNVDMLGRA
-523 GLQETSSAVI
+523 GLQETSSVVI
-533 STIQRMYALLKGEPV
+533 STIQRMYALLRGEPL
-548 GEGPDTDEPEP
+548 DD
-559 NASKKEE
+559 
-566 PSSGGTDTDGP
+566 
-577 GTGGPGAED
+577 GAETAD
-586 RAGVKAS
+586 REDKAAS
-593 SDLDETY
+593 PLNESY
-600 AADEPIT
+600 VADEPIT
-607 VEYNPDVPIE
+607 VEYNPDVPVE

-656 TKGFFDNNMVSRYT
+656 TKGFFDNNEVSRYT
-670 FEQAVADGVNVD
+670 YEQAVADGVNVD
-682 FDIVRLNTDL
+682 FDIARIVTDL
-692 REDGGAKIEAGTTV
+692 RDEGVVAKIEAGTTV

-714 AQRYEELDEDFEYTV
+714 AQRYEELEEDFTYT
-729 AQLGR
+729 APQIGR
-734 TVITAD
+734 TVITED

-748 YRNNWERWFPGR
+748 YRNNWQRWFPGR

-771 GDDHADEVLK
+771 GDDHAEEVLK
-781 QVKQIFGRGD
+781 QVKQVFGRGD
-791 RFAKKITYRSREN
+791 EFAKKITYRSRAN

-816 NSPNLRVAV
+816 NSPRLRVAV
-825 TVDMIATGTDVKP
+825 TVDMIATGTDVRP
-838 LECVIFLRAIR
+838 LECVIFLRSVK

-858 GRGARSIDPDEL
+858 GRGARSVDADEL

-880 LVKDRFVLIDA
+880 LRKDRFVLIDA

-905 IPAGEKG
+905 IPAGEKKG
-912 ISLAKL
+912 VPLAKL

-931 AETLGRRLARI
+931 AETLARRLARI
-942 DRQLGDEEK
+942 DRQLGEEEK
-951 KLLAQTSGGVGLADL
+951 RLLVETAGGVSLADL
-966 ARRIADAVDVDT
+966 ARRITDAVDVDA

-1031 TELREIPRSE
+1031 TELREIPREE
-1041 RARKELAEWN
+1041 RAEKELAEWN
-1051 SLLDKEQR
+1051 ALLEKEQR
-1059 DENAAIQV
+1059 DENAAIRV
-1067 ALGSGTRRF
+1067 ALGSGARVS
-1076 TPGEARDALREL
+1076 PSEARAALREL
-1088 SGRIRATNRSWT
+1088 AGKIRATNRTWT
-1100 TGVLWDH
+1100 TEALWDL
-1107 YDQLGRAAAGPG
+1107 YEQLGRAAAGPG
-1119 KEAGL
+1119 KNDGL
-1124 GDLMRLIRFELGAD
+1124 GDLTRLIRYELGAD
-1138 DELRPYRTV
+1138 EELRPYRTV
-1147 VEERFEG
+1147 VQGRFEG
-1154 WLLRQRQAGVEFT
+1154 WLLRQRQAGVEFS
-1167 EEQLWWL
+1167 EDQLWWL
-1174 DRIKNAIAVD
+1174 ERIKNAIAAD
-1184 VGIEPGD
+1184 VGMEAGD
-1191 FGHAPFS
+1191 FAVAPFS

-1209 FGDKDKALELLDE
+1209 FGDKDRALELLDE

>member
-1 MDEGSVDDRLRE
+1 MDEQRDADRRLRE
-13 LAKASPNFGRLYGH
+13 LAKVSPNFGRLYGY

-33 FGSQAELTVLTNPN
+33 YGSQAELTVLTNPN

-72 EGTSQFDRL
+72 EGTNQVDRI

-87 GVLVGWSRAAFDQLR
+87 GVLVGWSRDAFHKLR
-102 RGRNDAAHKHLFD
+102 RGRNDAAHNHLFD

-121 ALELCWRLGDL
+121 ALKLCWQLGDL

-149 TLPAAAP
+149 SLPAGTAT
-156 SADPGEIEELREALD
+156 ADPAEIDELREALE
-171 GHRRALAES
+171 GHRRTLAES

-190 LEAVRRAHAEA
+190 LEAERRARAQAE
-201 ESLIG
+201 ELIA
-206 TAEQVKTAYTAQI
+206 TAERAKATYAAQI
-219 EDLRAQVAEL
+219 EELREQVAGL
-229 RAAHQERYD
+229 RAAHQQQYD
-238 RDRLRPR
+238 RERLQPR
-245 KVASAAR
+245 KIASAAR
-252 DAIVERAQRPAPLNE
+252 EAIVERAQRPAPLNE
-267 VQAREKIDAL
+267 VQARVKIDAML
-277 LSRAGWRIQD
+277 AKAGWLIQD

-292 PLAGRGVAIREFT
+292 PLDERSRGVAIREFT

-338 AQNERYAAGVLKEHS
+338 AQNERYAAGVLKEHA

-366 YATTGTETYFVSRV
+366 YATTGTETYFVNRV
-380 DPDAR
+380 DPEAR

-397 LAAWMK
+397 LAAWM
-403 RADANPET
+403 RYADEHPDAPT
-411 PSFRAA
+411 FRAA
-417 LRTGMPLLETHGLR
+417 LRTSMPLLETHGLR
-431 MAQVEAITGLEGSL
+431 MAQVEAITGLEDSL

-490 LGRQAH
+490 LGRQAR

-523 GLQETSSAVI
+523 GLQETSSVVI
-533 STIQRMYALLKGEPV
+533 STIQRMYALLKGEPL
-548 GEGPDTDEPEP
+548 TDEPE
-559 NASKKEE
+559 
-566 PSSGGTDTDGP
+566 
-577 GTGGPGAED
+577 AED
-586 RAGVKAS
+586 REDEDVS
-593 SDLDETY
+593 PLDESY
-600 AADEPIT
+600 ATDEPIT
-607 VEYNPDVPIE
+607 VEYNPDVPVE

-656 TKGFFDNNMVSRYT
+656 TKGFFDNNEVSKYT
-670 FEQAVADGVNVD
+670 YEQAVADGVNVD
-682 FDIVRLNTDL
+682 FDIARLNTDL
-692 REDGGAKIEAGTTV
+692 RENGGAKIEKGTTV

-714 AQRYEELDEDFEYTV
+714 AQRYEELDEDFTYTTS
-729 AQLGR
+729 QLGR
-734 TVITAD
+734 TVITED

-748 YRNNWERWFPGR
+748 YKNNWKRWFPGR
-760 ADLPKTLVFAA
+760 ADLPKTLIFAA
-771 GDDHADEVLK
+771 GDDHAEEVLK
-781 QVKQIFGRGD
+781 QVKEVFGRGEA
-791 RFAKKITYRSREN
+791 FAKKITYRSRAN

-816 NSPNLRVAV
+816 NSPRLRVAV

-838 LECVIFLRAIR
+838 LECVIFLRSVK

-858 GRGARSIDPDEL
+858 GRGARSIDPDDL
-870 KAVTPEAAPD
+870 KKVTPDAASD
-880 LVKDRFVLIDA
+880 LKKDRFVLIDA

-905 IPAGEKG
+905 IPAGEQRG
-912 ISLAKL
+912 VPLAKL

-931 AETLGRRLARI
+931 AETLARRLARI
-942 DRQLGDEEK
+942 DRQLDDEEK
-951 KLLAQTSGGVGLADL
+951 RLLAEAAGGVSLAAL
-966 ARRIADAVDVDT
+966 ARHITDAVDVDT
-978 QDRARHE
+978 QDQARHE

-992 KLVQDA
+992 KLVHDA
-998 VAPLTSRPELRK
+998 VAPLTSRPDLRK

-1017 QQDLTYDE
+1017 KQDLTYDE
-1025 TTEVRV
+1025 TTEVLV
-1031 TELREIPRSE
+1031 TELREIPREE

-1051 SLLDKEQR
+1051 TLLTKEQQ
-1059 DENAAIQV
+1059 DENAAIRV
-1067 ALGSGTRRF
+1067 ALGSGARVSPR
-1076 TPGEARDALREL
+1076 EARAALREL
-1088 SGRIRATNRSWT
+1088 AGKIRATNRSWT
-1100 TGVLWDH
+1100 TTVLWDH
-1107 YDQLGRAAAGPG
+1107 YEQLGKAAVAPG

-1124 GDLMRLIRFELGAD
+1124 GDLVRIIRFELGAD
-1138 DELRPYRTV
+1138 DELLPYRTV

-1167 EEQLWWL
+1167 DDQLWWL
-1174 DRIKNAIAVD
+1174 ERIRNAIAAD
-1184 VGIEPGD
+1184 IGIEPGD

>member
-1 MDEGSVDDRLRE
+1 MDRDSVDDRLRQ
-13 LAKASPNFGRLYGH
+13 LAKASPNFGRLYSY
-27 QPLLAI
+27 QPLLAVY
-33 FGSQAELTVLTNPN
+33 GSQAELTVLTNPN

-60 AEEFVTRTGTRV
+60 AEEFVTRTATRV
-72 EGTSQFDRL
+72 EGTTQFDRL

-87 GVLVGWSRAAFDQLR
+87 GVLVGWSRDAFDKLR
-102 RGRNDAAHKHLFD
+102 RGRNDAAHNHLFD

-121 ALELCWRLGDL
+121 ALKLCWQLGDL

-142 VTAFVPP
+142 VAAFVPP
-149 TLPAAAP
+149 TLPTEVS
-156 SADPGEIEELREALD
+156 SADPEEMAQLQEALE
-171 GHRRALAES
+171 GHRRALTES

-190 LEAVRRAHAEA
+190 LEAERRARGEAEELIAHAERAKAAYA
-201 ESLIG
+201 E
-206 TAEQVKTAYTAQI
+206 EI
-219 EDLRAQVAEL
+219 EGLRAQVAEL
-229 RAAHQERYD
+229 RATHQRQYD
-238 RDRLRPR
+238 RERVRPR
-245 KVASAAR
+245 KVASSAR
-252 DAIVERAQRPAPLNE
+252 EAIVERAQRPAPLNE
-267 VQAREKIDAL
+267 VQAREKIDAML
-277 LSRAGWRIQD
+277 AKAGWRIQD

-292 PLAGRGVAIREFT
+292 PLAGKGVAIREFT
-305 VATGRADYVLYVDGK
+305 LATGRADYVLYVDGK

-331 TPLAGAL
+331 TALAGAL
-338 AQNERYAAGVLKEHS
+338 AQNERYAAGVLKDHA

-366 YATTGTETYFVSRV
+366 YVTTGAETYFLNRV
-380 DPDAR
+380 DPEAR

-397 LAAWMK
+397 VAAWMK
-403 RADANPET
+403 RADENPAAPT
-411 PSFRAA
+411 FRAA

-431 MAQVEAITGLEGSL
+431 MAQVDAVTGLEGSL

-514 YNVDMLGRG
+514 YNVDMLGRS
-523 GLQETSSAVI
+523 GLQETSSVVI

-548 GEGPDTDEPEP
+548 EDGPETDEPE
-559 NASKKEE
+559 
-566 PSSGGTDTDGP
+566 TDDLKTEGSA
-577 GTGGPGAED
+577 TGEGQDA
-586 RAGVKAS
+586 KAS
-593 SDLDETY
+593 NLDETY
-600 AADEPIT
+600 AADEPVT

-656 TKGFFDNNMVSRYT
+656 TKGFFDNNMVSQYT
-670 FEQAVADGVNVD
+670 YEQAVADGVNVD
-682 FDIVRLNTDL
+682 FDIVRLGTSLDD
-692 REDGGAKIEAGTTV
+692 DGGARIEAGTTV

-714 AQRYEELDEDFEYTV
+714 AQRYEELDEDFDYTL

-734 TVITAD
+734 TVITEDA
-740 EIRAVLTT
+740 IRAVLTT
-748 YRNNWERWFPGR
+748 YRSNWQRWFPGR
-760 ADLPKTLVFAA
+760 ADLPKTLIFAA

-781 QVKQIFGRGD
+781 QVKQVFSRGD
-791 RFAKKITYRSREN
+791 EFAKKITYRSRQN

-816 NSPNLRVAV
+816 NSPRLRVAV

-838 LECVIFLRAIR
+838 LECVIFLRAIK

-870 KAVTPEAAPD
+870 KAVTPEAATD
-880 LVKDRFVLIDA
+880 LAKDRFVLIDA

-905 IPAGEKG
+905 IPAGEG
-912 ISLAKL
+912 SVSLSKL

-931 AETLGRRLARI
+931 AETLARRLARI
-942 DRQLGDEEK
+942 DRQLGEDDRG
-951 KLLAQTSGGVGLADL
+951 LLAQTSGGFSLADL
-966 ARRIADAVDVDT
+966 ARRITDAVDVDT

-985 GGPELAR
+985 GGPELAK

-998 VAPLTSRPELRK
+998 VAPLTSSPELRK

-1031 TELREIPRSE
+1031 TELREIPREE
-1041 RARKELAEWN
+1041 RARKALAEWN
-1051 SLLDKEQR
+1051 SLLAKEER
-1059 DENAAIQV
+1059 DENAAIRV
-1067 ALGSGTRRF
+1067 ALGSGARVSPR
-1076 TPGEARDALREL
+1076 EARNALKEL
-1088 SGRIRATNRSWT
+1088 AGRIRATNRSWT
-1100 TGVLWDH
+1100 TGVLWEH
-1107 YDQLGRAAAGPG
+1107 YEQLGKAAASPG

-1124 GDLMRLIRFELGAD
+1124 GDLIRLIRYELGAD

-1167 EEQLWWL
+1167 DDQLWWL
-1174 DRIKNAIAVD
+1174 ERMKNAVSEDI
-1184 VGIEPGD
+1184 GIEPGD

-1209 FGDKDKALELLDE
+1209 FGGKDKALELLDE
-1222 LNQELA
+1222 LNQELG

>member
-1 MDEGSVDDRLRE
+1 MDRHSGDDRLRE
-13 LAKASPNFGRLYGH
+13 LAKASPNFGRLYGY

-33 FGSQAELTVLTNPN
+33 YGSQAELTVLTNPN

-60 AEEFVTRTGTRV
+60 AEEFVTRTGTRL
-72 EGTSQFDRL
+72 EGTRQIDRL
-81 NALTRA
+81 NALTRQ
-87 GVLVGWSRAAFDQLR
+87 GVLVGWSRDAFDKLR
-102 RGRNDAAHKHLFD
+102 RGRNDAAHNHLFD

-121 ALELCWRLGDL
+121 ALELCWKLGDL

-142 VTAFVPP
+142 VAAFVPP
-149 TLPAAAP
+149 TLPVEVT
-156 SADPGEIEELREALD
+156 SAEPEEIAELEEALA

-190 LEAVRRAHAEA
+190 LEAERRARAETEA
-201 ESLIG
+201 LIAS
-206 TAEQVKTAYTAQI
+206 AEQTKAAYAAQN
-219 EDLRAQVAEL
+219 EELRTQVAEL
-229 RAAHQERYD
+229 RAAHQQQYD
-238 RDRLRPR
+238 RDRLQPR

-252 DAIVERAQRPAPLNE
+252 EAIVERAQRPAPLNE
-267 VQAREKIDAL
+267 VQARAKIDAM
-277 LSRAGWRIQD
+277 LSKAGWRIQD
-287 KADAN
+287 KADTN
-292 PLAGRGVAIREFT
+292 PLAGKGVAVREFT

-338 AQNERYAAGVLKEHS
+338 AQNERYAAGVLKEHA

-366 YATTGTETYFVSRV
+366 YATTGTETYFLNRV
-380 DPDAR
+380 DPEAR

-403 RADANPET
+403 KADENPT
-411 PSFRAA
+411 APTFRAA
-417 LRTGMPLLETHGLR
+417 LRTSMPLLETHGLR
-431 MAQVEAITGLEGSL
+431 MAQVDAVTGLEGSL

-514 YNVDMLGRG
+514 YNVDMLGRS
-523 GLQETSSAVI
+523 GLQDTSAVVI
-533 STIQRMYALLKGEPV
+533 STIQRMYALLKGEELPD
-548 GEGPDTDEPEP
+548 GPDANQAEAGDQEDAR
-559 NASKKEE
+559 AS
-566 PSSGGTDTDGP
+566 T
-577 GTGGPGAED
+577 
-586 RAGVKAS
+586 
-593 SDLDETY
+593 LDETY

-617 SFDVIVVDECH
+617 SFDVIVIDECH

-656 TKGFFDNNMVSRYT
+656 TQGFFDHNMVSQYT
-670 FEQAVADGVNVD
+670 YEQAVADGVNVD
-682 FDIVRLNTDL
+682 FDIVRLNTTI
-692 REDGGAKIEAGTTV
+692 REDGGAKIEKGTTV

-714 AQRYEELDEDFEYTV
+714 AQRYEQLDEDFEYTV
-729 AQLGR
+729 SQLGR
-734 TVITAD
+734 TVITED

-748 YRNNWERWFPGR
+748 YRNHWKRWFPGR
-760 ADLPKTLVFAA
+760 AELPKTLVFAA
-771 GDDHADEVLK
+771 GDDHAEEVLK
-781 QVKQIFGRGD
+781 QVKEVFGRGD
-791 RFAKKITYRSREN
+791 EFAKKITYRSRQN
-804 GDDPDSLINDLR
+804 GDDPDALINDLR
-816 NSPNLRVAV
+816 NSHRLRVAV

-838 LECVIFLRAIR
+838 LECVIFLRSIK

-858 GRGARSIDPDEL
+858 GRGARSIDADEL

-880 LVKDRFVLIDA
+880 LTKDRFVLIDA

-912 ISLAKL
+912 VSLAKL
-918 LDKAGTRSLTADE
+918 LDKTGTRSLTADE
-931 AETLGRRLARI
+931 AETLARRLARI
-942 DRQLGDEEK
+942 DRQLGAEERG
-951 KLLAQTSGGVGLADL
+951 LLAQTSGGVSLADL
-966 ARRIADAVDVDT
+966 ARGITDAVDVDT

-985 GGPELAR
+985 GGPELAK
-992 KLVQDA
+992 KLVHDA
-998 VAPLTSRPELRK
+998 IAPLTSRPELRK

-1031 TELREIPRSE
+1031 TEMREIPRTE
-1041 RARKELAEWN
+1041 RAAKELAEWN
-1051 SLLDKEQR
+1051 SLLTQEQR
-1059 DENAAIQV
+1059 DENVAIRV
-1067 ALGSGTRRF
+1067 ALGSGARVSPR
-1076 TPGEARDALREL
+1076 EARDALREL
-1088 SGRIRATNRSWT
+1088 TGRIRATNRSWT

-1107 YDQLGRAAAGPG
+1107 YEQLGRAAAAPG

-1124 GDLMRLIRFELGAD
+1124 GDLVRLIRFELGAD
-1138 DELRPYRTV
+1138 DELVPYRTV
-1147 VEERFEG
+1147 VEARFEG
-1154 WLLRQRQAGVEFT
+1154 WLLRQRQAGVQFT
-1167 EEQLWWL
+1167 DDQLWWL
-1174 DRIKNAIAVD
+1174 ERIKDAIVVD

-1191 FGHAPFS
+1191 FAVAPFT

-1203 RGFMRA
+1203 RGFMQA
-1209 FGDKDKALELLDE
+1209 FGDKDRALELLDE
-1222 LNQELA
+1222 LNQELG

>member
-1 MDEGSVDDRLRE
+1 MDGHSADDRLRK
-13 LAKASPNFGRLYGH
+13 LAKASPNFGRLYGY

-33 FGSQAELTVLTNPN
+33 YGSQAELTVLTNPN

-87 GVLVGWSRAAFDQLR
+87 GVLVGWSRDAFDRLR
-102 RGRNDAAHKHLFD
+102 RGRNDAAHNHLFD

-121 ALELCWRLGDL
+121 ALKLCWQLGDL

-142 VTAFVPP
+142 VGAFVPP
-149 TLPAAAP
+149 TLPVDVQ
-156 SADPGEIEELREALD
+156 SADPEEITELQEALE

-190 LEAVRRAHAEA
+190 LEAARRAREEAEA
-201 ESLIG
+201 LIAS
-206 TAEQVKTAYTAQI
+206 AERTKTAYAEQI
-219 EDLRAQVAEL
+219 EEL
-229 RAAHQERYD
+229 RTQVSELRTAHQRQYD
-238 RDRLRPR
+238 RERVQPR

-267 VQAREKIDAL
+267 VQARKKIDAM
-277 LSRAGWRIQD
+277 LSRAGWLIQA

-292 PLAGRGVAIREFT
+292 PLAGKGVAIEEFT
-305 VATGRADYVLYVDGK
+305 LATGRADYVLYVDGK

-338 AQNERYAAGVLKEHS
+338 AQNERYAAGVLKEHA

-366 YATTGTETYFVSRV
+366 YATTGTETYFVNRV
-380 DPDAR
+380 DPHAR

-397 LAAWMK
+397 IAAWMK
-403 RADANPET
+403 RADEDPET
-411 PSFRAA
+411 PTFRAA
-417 LRTGMPLLETHGLR
+417 LRTNMPLLETHGLR
-431 MAQVEAITGLEGSL
+431 MAQVKAVTGLEDSL
-445 AADRPRALIQMATG
+445 AGDRPRALIQMATG

-514 YNVDMLGRG
+514 YNVDMLGRS
-523 GLQETSSAVI
+523 GLQDTSSVVI
-533 STIQRMYALLKGEPV
+533 STIQRMYALLKGEAIA
-548 GEGPDTDEPEP
+548 DEP
-559 NASKKEE
+559 
-566 PSSGGTDTDGP
+566 GT
-577 GTGGPGAED
+577 ED
-586 RAGVKAS
+586 REDSEGTTVS
-593 SDLDETY
+593 TLDESYTT
-600 AADEPIT
+600 DEPIT
-607 VEYNPDVPIE
+607 VEYTPDVPIE
-617 SFDVIVVDECH
+617 SFDVIVIDECH

-656 TKGFFDNNMVSRYT
+656 TKGFFDNNMVSQYT

-734 TVITAD
+734 TVITED

-748 YRNNWERWFPGR
+748 YKSNWQRWFPGR

-781 QVKQIFGRGD
+781 QVKEVFGRGD
-791 RFAKKITYRSREN
+791 EFAKKITYRSRES

-816 NSPNLRVAV
+816 NSPRLRVAV

-838 LECVIFLRAIR
+838 LECVIFLRSIK

-880 LVKDRFVLIDA
+880 LTKDRFVLIDA

-942 DRQLGDEEK
+942 DRQLGDEERA
-951 KLLAQTSGGVGLADL
+951 LLAQTSGGASLADL

-985 GGPELAR
+985 GGLELAR

-998 VAPLTSRPELRK
+998 VAPLTARPELRK

-1031 TELREIPRSE
+1031 TELREIPREE

-1051 SLLDKEQR
+1051 TLLEKEQR
-1059 DENAAIQV
+1059 DENAAIRV
-1067 ALGSGTRRF
+1067 ALGSGSRRF
-1076 TPGEARDALREL
+1076 TPSEARDALREL
-1088 SGRIRATNRSWT
+1088 AGRIRATNRSWT

-1107 YDQLGRAAAGPG
+1107 YEQVGKAAAGPG

-1124 GDLMRLIRFELGAD
+1124 GDLVRLIRYELGAD

-1167 EEQLWWL
+1167 EDQLWWL

-1184 VGIEPGD
+1184 IGIEPGD

-1203 RGFMRA
+1203 RGFMQA

>member
-1 MDEGSVDDRLRE
+1 MDRDNVDDRLRK
-13 LAKASPNFGRLYGH
+13 LAKASPNFGRLYGY

-33 FGSQAELTVLTNPN
+33 YGSQAELTVLTNPN

-72 EGTSQFDRL
+72 EGTTQFDRL

-87 GVLVGWSRAAFDQLR
+87 GVLVGWSREAFDKLR
-102 RGRNDAAHKHLFD
+102 RGRNDAAHNHLFD

-121 ALELCWRLGDL
+121 ALKLCWQLGDL

-142 VTAFVPP
+142 VSAFVPP
-149 TLPAAAP
+149 TLPADAQ
-156 SADPGEIEELREALD
+156 SADPEEIAELQEALE
-171 GHRRALAES
+171 GHRRSLAES
-180 RVKLSETSDR
+180 RVKLSETSNR
-190 LEAVRRAHAEA
+190 LEAERRARAEA
-201 ESLIG
+201 EALIASAQQQKSAYA
-206 TAEQVKTAYTAQI
+206 AEI

-229 RAAHQERYD
+229 RVAHQQQYD
-238 RDRLRPR
+238 RERLQPR

-252 DAIVERAQRPAPLNE
+252 EAIVERAQRPAPLNE
-267 VQAREKIDAL
+267 VQARKKIDAML
-277 LSRAGWRIQD
+277 TKAGWLIQN
-287 KADAN
+287 KAEAN
-292 PLAGRGVAIREFT
+292 PLAGQGVAVEEFT
-305 VATGRADYVLYVDGK
+305 LATGRADYVLYVDGK

-338 AQNERYAAGVLKEHS
+338 AQNERYAAGVLKEHA

-366 YATTGTETYFVSRV
+366 YVSTGTETYFLNRV

-397 LAAWMK
+397 IAAWMK
-403 RADANPET
+403 RADEEPDAPT
-411 PSFRAA
+411 FRAA
-417 LRTGMPLLETHGLR
+417 LRTSLPLLETHGLR
-431 MAQVEAITGLEGSL
+431 MAQVDAITNLEGSL
-445 AADRPRALIQMATG
+445 AADKPRALIQMATG

-468 ETYRL
+468 QTYRL

-514 YNVDMLGRG
+514 YNVDMLGRS
-523 GLQETSSAVI
+523 GLQDTSAVVI
-533 STIQRMYALLKGEPV
+533 STIQRMYALLKGEELV
-548 GEGPDTDEPEP
+548 DGPETDEPEADEP
-559 NASKKEE
+559 QTSETSAADAGQGRDDKKV
-566 PSSGGTDTDGP
+566 SN
-577 GTGGPGAED
+577 
-586 RAGVKAS
+586 
-593 SDLDETY
+593 LDETY

-617 SFDVIVVDECH
+617 SFDVIVIDECH

-638 LEYFD
+638 LDYFD

-656 TKGFFDNNMVSRYT
+656 TMGFFDHNMVSKYT
-670 FEQAVADGVNVD
+670 YEEAVADGVNVD
-682 FDIVRLNTDL
+682 FDIVRLNTSI

-714 AQRYEELDEDFEYTV
+714 SQRYEELDEDFEYTT

-734 TVITAD
+734 TVITED

-748 YRNNWERWFPGR
+748 YKNRWQRWFPGR

-771 GDDHADEVLK
+771 GDDHAEEVLK
-781 QVKQIFGRGD
+781 QVKEVFGRGD
-791 RFAKKITYRSREN
+791 EFAKKITYRSRQN

-816 NSPNLRVAV
+816 NSPRLRVAV

-838 LECVIFLRAIR
+838 LECVIFLRSIK

-858 GRGARSIDPDEL
+858 GRGARSIDPDDL
-870 KAVTPEAAPD
+870 KAVTPDAAPD
-880 LVKDRFVLIDA
+880 LTKDRFVLIDA

-905 IPAGEKG
+905 IPAGEKSV
-912 ISLAKL
+912 SLAKL
-918 LDKAGTRSLTADE
+918 LDKTGTRSLTADE
-931 AETLGRRLARI
+931 AETLARRLARI
-942 DRQLGDEEK
+942 DRQLGQEEK
-951 KLLAQTSGGVGLADL
+951 GLLAQTSGGVSLADL
-966 ARRIADAVDVDT
+966 SRRITDAVDVDE

-985 GGPELAR
+985 GGPELAK

-998 VAPLTSRPELRK
+998 VAPLTANPELRK

-1031 TELREIPRSE
+1031 IEVREIPREE
-1041 RARKELAEWN
+1041 RAQKELAEWN
-1051 SLLDKEQR
+1051 ALLEKEQR
-1059 DENAAIQV
+1059 DENAAIRV
-1067 ALGSGTRRF
+1067 ALGSGARVSPR
-1076 TPGEARDALREL
+1076 EARDALKEL
-1088 SGRIRATNRSWT
+1088 AGRIRATNRAWT

-1107 YDQLGRAAAGPG
+1107 YEQLGKAAAGPG

-1124 GDLMRLIRFELGAD
+1124 GDLVRLIRFELGAD
-1138 DELRPYRTV
+1138 EELRPYRTV

-1154 WLLRQRQAGVEFT
+1154 WLLRQEQAGVEFT
-1167 EEQLWWL
+1167 EEQVWWL
-1174 DRIKNAIAVD
+1174 ERIKDAIVND

-1191 FGHAPFS
+1191 FGHAPFT

-1209 FGDKDKALELLDE
+1209 FGDKDTALELLDE

>member
-1 MDEGSVDDRLRE
+1 MDSGSVDDRLRK
-13 LAKASPNFGRLYGH
+13 LAKASPNFGRLYGY

-33 FGSQAELTVLTNPN
+33 YGSQAELTVLTNPN

-72 EGTSQFDRL
+72 EGTTQFDRL

-87 GVLVGWSRAAFDQLR
+87 GVLVGWSRDAFDKLR
-102 RGRNDAAHKHLFD
+102 RGRNDAAHNHLFD

-121 ALELCWRLGDL
+121 ALRLCWQLGDL

-142 VTAFVPP
+142 VSAFVPP
-149 TLPAAAP
+149 SLPADVP
-156 SADPGEIEELREALD
+156 SAEPEEIAELQEALE

-190 LEAVRRAHAEA
+190 LEAERRARAEA
-201 ESLIG
+201 EALIASAQLSKSAYA
-206 TAEQVKTAYTAQI
+206 AEI
-219 EDLRAQVAEL
+219 EELRAQVADL
-229 RAAHQERYD
+229 RAAHQQQYD
-238 RDRLRPR
+238 RERLQPR

-267 VQAREKIDAL
+267 VQARKKIDAML
-277 LSRAGWRIQD
+277 AKAGWLIQS
-287 KADAN
+287 KAEAN
-292 PLAGRGVAIREFT
+292 PLAGRGVAVEEFT
-305 VATGRADYVLYVDGK
+305 LATGRADYVLYVDGK

-331 TPLAGAL
+331 TALSGAL
-338 AQNERYAAGVLKEHS
+338 AQNERYAAGVLKEHA

-366 YATTGTETYFVSRV
+366 YVSTGAETYFLNRV

-385 SREVFAFHRPET
+385 SREVFTFHRPET
-397 LAAWMK
+397 IAAWMK
-403 RADANPET
+403 RADEEPDT
-411 PSFRAA
+411 PTFRAA
-417 LRTGMPLLETHGLR
+417 LRTNMPLLETHGLR
-431 MAQVEAITGLEGSL
+431 MAQVDAITGLEGSL

-479 RRVLFLVDRNN
+479 RRILFLVDRNN

-514 YNVDMLGRG
+514 YNVDMLGRS
-523 GLQETSSAVI
+523 GLQDTSAVVI
-533 STIQRMYALLKGEPV
+533 STIQRMYALLKGEELPD
-548 GEGPDTDEPEP
+548 GPETDEPESNETAARTATP
-559 NASKKEE
+559 GKSGSDSGDDDKKT
-566 PSSGGTDTDGP
+566 ST
-577 GTGGPGAED
+577 
-586 RAGVKAS
+586 
-593 SDLDETY
+593 LDETY

-656 TKGFFDNNMVSRYT
+656 TKGFFDNNMVSQYT
-670 FEQAVADGVNVD
+670 YEQAVADGVNVD
-682 FDIVRLNTDL
+682 FDIVRVNTTI

-714 AQRYEELDEDFEYTV
+714 TQRYEELDEDFEYTT

-734 TVITAD
+734 TVITED

-748 YRNNWERWFPGR
+748 YRNNWQRWFPGR

-771 GDDHADEVLK
+771 GDDHAEEVLK
-781 QVKQIFGRGD
+781 QVKEVFGRGD
-791 RFAKKITYRSREN
+791 AFAKKITYRSRQN

-816 NSPNLRVAV
+816 NSPRLRVAV

-838 LECVIFLRAIR
+838 LECVIFLRSIK

-858 GRGARSIDPDEL
+858 GRGARSIDADEL
-870 KAVTPEAAPD
+870 KAVTPDAAPD
-880 LVKDRFVLIDA
+880 LTKDRFVLIDA

-905 IPAGEKG
+905 IPAGEKSV
-912 ISLAKL
+912 SLAKL
-918 LDKAGTRSLTADE
+918 LDKTGTRSLTADE
-931 AETLGRRLARI
+931 AETLARRLARI
-942 DRQLGDEEK
+942 DRQLGEDER
-951 KLLAQTSGGVGLADL
+951 KLLAQTSGGVSLADL
-966 ARRIADAVDVDT
+966 ARRVTDAVDVDT

-985 GGPELAR
+985 GGPELAK

-998 VAPLTSRPELRK
+998 VAPLTGNPELRK

-1031 TELREIPRSE
+1031 TGMREIPRTE

-1051 SLLDKEQR
+1051 SLLEKEQR
-1059 DENAAIQV
+1059 DQNAAIRV
-1067 ALGSGTRRF
+1067 ALGSGVRVSPR
-1076 TPGEARDALREL
+1076 EARDALKEL
-1088 SGRIRATNRSWT
+1088 AGRIRATNRAWT

-1107 YDQLGRAAAGPG
+1107 YEQLGKAAASPG

-1124 GDLMRLIRFELGAD
+1124 GDLIRLIRYELGAD

-1167 EEQLWWL
+1167 EDQVWWL
-1174 DRIKNAIAVD
+1174 DRIKNAIAAD
-1184 VGIEPGD
+1184 IGIEPSD
-1191 FGHAPFS
+1191 FGHAPFT

>member
-1 MDEGSVDDRLRE
+1 MGDESVDRRLRE
-13 LAKASPNFGRLYGH
+13 QAKASPNFARLYGY

-33 FGSQAELTVLTNPN
+33 YGSQAELTVLTNPN

-72 EGTSQFDRL
+72 EGTNQVDRI

-87 GVLVGWSRAAFDQLR
+87 GVLVGWSRDAFHKLR
-102 RGRNDAAHKHLFD
+102 RGRNEAAHNHLFD
-115 TTKALE
+115 TTMALE
-121 ALELCWRLGDL
+121 ALKLCWQLGDL
-132 FDRAMGGTRT
+132 FDRAMGGTRA

-149 TLPAAAP
+149 TLPVATP
-156 SADPGEIEELREALD
+156 ETDPQEIAELREALE
-171 GHRRALAES
+171 GHRRTLAES
-180 RVKLSETSDR
+180 RVKLSEAGDR
-190 LEAVRRAHAEA
+190 LEAERRARAEA
-201 ESLIG
+201 EQIIAN
-206 TAEQVKTAYTAQI
+206 AEQAKATYAAQI
-219 EDLRAQVAEL
+219 EELRAQVTEL
-229 RAAHQERYD
+229 RAAHQQRYD
-238 RDRLRPR
+238 LERLKPRP
-245 KVASAAR
+245 VASAAR

-267 VQAREKIDAL
+267 VQARKKIDTML
-277 LSRAGWRIQD
+277 TRAGWLIQD
-287 KADAN
+287 KVDAN
-292 PLAGRGVAIREFT
+292 PLAGPGVAIREFT
-305 VATGRADYVLYVDGK
+305 LATGRADYVLYVDGK

-338 AQNERYAAGVLKEHS
+338 AQNERYAAGVLKEHA
-353 MAVWRREE
+353 MAVWRRDE

-366 YATTGTETYFVSRV
+366 YATTGTETYFLNRV

-397 LAAWMK
+397 LAVWM
-403 RADANPET
+403 RYADEHSDAPT
-411 PSFRAA
+411 FRAA
-417 LRTGMPLLETHGLR
+417 LRTSMPLLETHGLR
-431 MAQVEAITGLEGSL
+431 MAQVEAITRLEDSL

-468 ETYRL
+468 EVYRL
-473 LRHAGA
+473 LRFAGA

-490 LGRQAH
+490 LGRQAR

-523 GLQETSSAVI
+523 GLQETSSVVI
-533 STIQRMYALLKGEPV
+533 STIQRMYALLKGEQL
-548 GEGPDTDEPEP
+548 DD
-559 NASKKEE
+559 
-566 PSSGGTDTDGP
+566 
-577 GTGGPGAED
+577 GAETED
-586 RAGVKAS
+586 REDDAAS
-593 SDLDETY
+593 PLDNSYVT
-600 AADEPIT
+600 DEPIT

-656 TKGFFDNNMVSRYT
+656 TKGFFDNNEVSRYT
-670 FEQAVADGVNVD
+670 YEQAVADGVNVD
-682 FDIVRLNTDL
+682 FDIARIVTDL
-692 REDGGAKIEAGTTV
+692 REEGAVARIESGTTV

-714 AQRYEELDEDFEYTV
+714 SQRYEELDEDFTYT
-729 AQLGR
+729 APQIGR
-734 TVITAD
+734 TVITED
-740 EIRAVLTT
+740 EVRAVLTV
-748 YRNNWERWFPGR
+748 YRDNWKRWFPGR
-760 ADLPKTLVFAA
+760 ADLPKTLIFA
-771 GDDHADEVLK
+771 GPYDDHADEVLK

-791 RFAKKITYRSREN
+791 EFAKKITYRSRDN
-804 GDDPDSLINDLR
+804 GDDPEALINDLR
-816 NSPNLRVAV
+816 NSPRLRVAV

-838 LECVIFLRAIR
+838 LECVIFLRVVK
-849 SPVLFEQMK
+849 SPVMFEQMK
-858 GRGARSIDPDEL
+858 GRGARSIDADEL

-880 LVKDRFVLIDA
+880 LKKDRFVLIDA

-905 IPAGEKG
+905 IPAGAQRG
-912 ISLAKL
+912 IPLAKL

-931 AETLGRRLARI
+931 AETLARRLARI
-942 DRQLGDEEK
+942 DRQLGKEERD
-951 KLLAQTSGGVGLADL
+951 LITQTSEGVSLADL
-966 ARRIADAVDVDT
+966 SRRITDAVDVDT

-985 GGPELAR
+985 GGPELAQ

-998 VAPLTSRPELRK
+998 IAPLTTRPELRK

-1031 TELREIPRSE
+1031 SEVREIPMEE
-1041 RARKELAEWN
+1041 RARKEIAEWN
-1051 SLLDKEQR
+1051 ALLEKEQR
-1059 DENAAIQV
+1059 DGNAAIRV
-1067 ALGSGTRRF
+1067 ALGSGARF
-1076 TPGEARDALREL
+1076 APGEARAALKEL
-1088 SGRIRATNRSWT
+1088 TGRIRATKRSWT
-1100 TGVLWDH
+1100 TPVLWE
-1107 YDQLGRAAAGPG
+1107 YYEQVGKAAASPG
-1119 KEAGL
+1119 KDAGL
-1124 GDLMRLIRFELGAD
+1124 GDLVRLIRYELGAD

-1174 DRIKNAIAVD
+1174 ERIKNAIAVD

-1191 FGHAPFS
+1191 FSVAPFS

-1209 FGDKDKALELLDE
+1209 FGDKDRALELLDE

>member
-1 MDEGSVDDRLRE
+1 MNGHNADDRLRE
-13 LAKASPNFGRLYGH
+13 LAKASPNFGRLYGY

-33 FGSQAELTVLTNPN
+33 YGSQAELTVLTNPN

-72 EGTSQFDRL
+72 EGTTQFDRL

-87 GVLVGWSRAAFDQLR
+87 GVLVGWSRDAFDKLR
-102 RGRNDAAHKHLFD
+102 RGRNDAAHNHLFD

-121 ALELCWRLGDL
+121 ALKLCWQLGDL

-142 VTAFVPP
+142 VSAFVPP
-149 TLPAAAP
+149 TLPADVP
-156 SADPGEIEELREALD
+156 STDPEEIAELQEALE

-180 RVKLSETSDR
+180 RVRLSETSDR
-190 LEAVRRAHAEA
+190 LEAERRARAEA
-201 ESLIG
+201 EALI
-206 TAEQVKTAYTAQI
+206 ANVRQSESAYTAQI
-219 EDLRAQVAEL
+219 EELLAQVADL
-229 RAAHQERYD
+229 RAAHQQRYD
-238 RDRLRPR
+238 RERLRPR

-252 DAIVERAQRPAPLNE
+252 EAIVERAQRPAPLNE
-267 VQAREKIDAL
+267 VQARKKIDAML
-277 LSRAGWRIQD
+277 TRAGWLIQS
-287 KADAN
+287 KAEAN
-292 PLAGRGVAIREFT
+292 PLAGRGVAIEEFT
-305 VATGRADYVLYVDGK
+305 LATGRADYVLYVDGK

-331 TPLAGAL
+331 TALAGAL
-338 AQNERYAAGVLKEHS
+338 GQNERYAAGVLKEHA
-353 MAVWRREE
+353 MAVWRRDE

-366 YATTGTETYFVSRV
+366 YVSTGAETYFLNRV
-380 DPDAR
+380 DPEAR

-397 LAAWMK
+397 LATWMK
-403 RADANPET
+403 RTDEEPEAPT
-411 PSFRAA
+411 FRAA
-417 LRTGMPLLETHGLR
+417 LRASMPLLETHGLR
-431 MAQVEAITGLEGSL
+431 MAQVEAIAGLEVSL

-514 YNVDMLGRG
+514 YNVDMLGRS
-523 GLQETSSAVI
+523 GLQDTSAVVI
-533 STIQRMYALLKGEPV
+533 STIQRMYALLKGE
-548 GEGPDTDEPEP
+548 ELPDGSTGSNEAEAGDREDAQADAQ
-559 NASKKEE
+559 ASN
-566 PSSGGTDTDGP
+566 
-577 GTGGPGAED
+577 
-586 RAGVKAS
+586 
-593 SDLDETY
+593 LDETY

-617 SFDVIVVDECH
+617 SFDVIVIDECH

-670 FEQAVADGVNVD
+670 YEQAVADGVNVD
-682 FDIVRLNTDL
+682 FDVVRVNTTL

-714 AQRYEELDEDFEYTV
+714 AQRYEELDEDFEYTT

-734 TVITAD
+734 SVITED

-748 YRNNWERWFPGR
+748 YKNNWQRWFPGR
-760 ADLPKTLVFAA
+760 VDLPKTLVFAA
-771 GDDHADEVLK
+771 GDDHAEEVLK
-781 QVKQIFGRGD
+781 QVKEVFGRGD
-791 RFAKKITYRSREN
+791 AFAKKITYRSRQN
-804 GDDPDSLINDLR
+804 GDDPDALINDLR
-816 NSPNLRVAV
+816 NSPRLRVAV
-825 TVDMIATGTDVKP
+825 TVDMIATGTDVRP
-838 LECVIFLRAIR
+838 LECVIFLRSIK

-858 GRGARSIDPDEL
+858 GRGARSIDADEL
-870 KAVTPEAAPD
+870 KAVTPDAAPD
-880 LVKDRFVLIDA
+880 LTKDRFVLIDA

-905 IPAGEKG
+905 IPAGEKSV
-912 ISLAKL
+912 SLAKL

-931 AETLGRRLARI
+931 AETLARRLARI
-942 DRQLGDEEK
+942 ERQLGEEEK
-951 KLLAQTSGGVGLADL
+951 GLLAQTSGGVSLADL
-966 ARRIADAVDVDT
+966 ARRITDAVDVDT
-978 QDRARHE
+978 QDQARRE
-985 GGPELAR
+985 GGAELAR

-1031 TELREIPRSE
+1031 TEIREIPREE

-1051 SLLDKEQR
+1051 SLLEKEQR
-1059 DENAAIQV
+1059 DENAAIRV
-1067 ALGSGTRRF
+1067 ALGSGARVS
-1076 TPGEARDALREL
+1076 PHEARDALKEL
-1088 SGRIRATNRSWT
+1088 AGKIRATNRAWT
-1100 TGVLWDH
+1100 TSVLWDH
-1107 YDQLGRAAAGPG
+1107 YEQLGKAAAGPG

-1124 GDLMRLIRFELGAD
+1124 GDLVRLIRYELGAD
-1138 DELRPYRTV
+1138 AELRPYRTV

-1167 EEQLWWL
+1167 EEQVWWL
-1174 DRIKNAIAVD
+1174 ERIKDAIVND
-1184 VGIEPGD
+1184 IGIEPGD
-1191 FGHAPFS
+1191 FGHAPFT

-1222 LNQELA
+1222 LNRELG

>member
-1 MDEGSVDDRLRE
+1 MDGHNADDRLRE
-13 LAKASPNFGRLYGH
+13 LAKASPNFGRLYGY

-33 FGSQAELTVLTNPN
+33 YGSQAELTVLTNPN

-53 GQFGEVL
+53 GQFAEVL

-72 EGTSQFDRL
+72 EGTRQVDRL
-81 NALTRA
+81 NALTRE
-87 GVLVGWSRAAFDQLR
+87 GVLVGWSRGAFDKLR
-102 RGRNDAAHKHLFD
+102 RGRNDAAHNHLFD

-121 ALELCWRLGDL
+121 ALELCWQLGDL

-142 VTAFVPP
+142 VAAFVPP
-149 TLPAAAP
+149 TLPVEMPA
-156 SADPGEIEELREALD
+156 ADPEEIAELQKALQ
-171 GHRRALAES
+171 GHRSALAES
-180 RVKLSETSDR
+180 RIKLSETSDR
-190 LEAVRRAHAEA
+190 LEAARRARA
-201 ESLIG
+201 ESEALIAR
-206 TAEQVKTAYTAQI
+206 AEQTRAADAARI
-219 EDLRAQVAEL
+219 EELTAQVAEL
-229 RAAHQERYD
+229 RVTHQQRYD
-238 RDRLRPR
+238 RERLRPR

-267 VQAREKIDAL
+267 VQARVRIDAM
-277 LSRAGWRIQD
+277 LSDAGWLIQD
-287 KADAN
+287 KTDAN

-305 VATGRADYVLYVDGK
+305 VATGRADYVLYVDGR

-338 AQNERYAAGVLKEHS
+338 AQNERYAAGVLKEHA

-366 YATTGTETYFVSRV
+366 YATTGTETYFVNRV

-397 LAAWMK
+397 LAAWM
-403 RADANPET
+403 RTSDENPESPT
-411 PSFRAA
+411 FRAA
-417 LRTGMPLLETHGLR
+417 LRTSMPLLETHGLR
-431 MAQVEAITGLEGSL
+431 MAQVDAITGLEGSL

-523 GLQETSSAVI
+523 GIQETSSVVI
-533 STIQRMYALLKGEPV
+533 STIQRMYALLKGEAI
-548 GEGPDTDEPEP
+548 TDEPGAADREDGKDSEE
-559 NASKKEE
+559 NAE
-566 PSSGGTDTDGP
+566 GGGN
-577 GTGGPGAED
+577 TGIATTSTPATSTS
-586 RAGVKAS
+586 A
-593 SDLDETY
+593 LDETY
-600 AADEPIT
+600 EADEPIT
-607 VEYNPDVPIE
+607 VEYNPDIPIE
-617 SFDVIVVDECH
+617 SFDVIVIDECH

-656 TKGFFDNNMVSRYT
+656 TKGFFDNNQVSQYT
-670 FEQAVADGVNVD
+670 YEQAVADGVNVD

-714 AQRYEELDEDFEYTV
+714 AQRYEELDEDFTYTTS
-729 AQLGR
+729 QLGR
-734 TVITAD
+734 TVISED

-748 YRNNWERWFPGR
+748 YKNNWQRWFPGR

-771 GDDHADEVLK
+771 GDDHAEEVLK
-781 QVKQIFGRGD
+781 QVKEIFGRGD
-791 RFAKKITYRSREN
+791 EFAKKITYRSREN

-816 NSPNLRVAV
+816 NSPRLRVAV

-838 LECVIFLRAIR
+838 LECVIFLRAVK

-858 GRGARSIDPDEL
+858 GRGARSIDADEL

-880 LVKDRFVLIDA
+880 LAKDRFVLIDA

-905 IPAGEKG
+905 IPAGEQRG
-912 ISLAKL
+912 VSLAKL
-918 LDKAGTRSLTADE
+918 LDKAGTLSLTADE

-942 DRQLGDEEK
+942 DRQLGQEERG
-951 KLLAQTSGGVGLADL
+951 LLTQTSGGASLADI

-985 GGPELAR
+985 GGSELAR

-998 VAPLTSRPELRK
+998 VSPLTSRPELRK

-1025 TTEVRV
+1025 TTEVRITAL
-1031 TELREIPRSE
+1031 TEVPREE

-1051 SLLDKEQR
+1051 TLLTKEQR
-1059 DENAAIQV
+1059 DENAAIRV

-1076 TPGEARDALREL
+1076 TPREARDALKEL
-1088 SGRIRATNRSWT
+1088 AGRIRATNRSWT

-1107 YDQLGRAAAGPG
+1107 YDQLGKAAASPG

-1124 GDLMRLIRFELGAD
+1124 GDLLRLIRFELGAD

-1154 WLLRQRQAGVEFT
+1154 WLMRQQQAGVEFT
-1167 EEQLWWL
+1167 EDQLWWL
-1174 DRIKNAIAVD
+1174 DRIKNAIAAD
-1184 VGIEPGD
+1184 IGIEPGD

-1203 RGFMRA
+1203 RGFMKA
-1209 FGDKDKALELLDE
+1209 FGDKDKALELLAE